1 MSVFGDFQRV
11 WVQRFPDSALPAAW
25 EEDVRANLAKHKQK
39 VAILREE
46 LEKEEFYVEYLETLL
61 SDVAKQKEASQSNR
75 TAPPSGADVKD
86 PDDKTADSKQGSNT
100 NSLSKKSEVSLSSNN
115 DDSTNET
122 VECEEVQLR
131 SKPVHIGER
140 SSVNQCIN
148 ELSSNL
154 AAEAARRRCNSEIV
168 QRSENNRDTN
178 VGLDQTSPK
187 QAENRPASQIGDFV
201 TVIEVNGLK
210 LAEKASKQSEES
222 PQSSE
227 SSPVDP
233 VAATKKK
240 VPPKPPPK
248 VFSKRGV
255 SLPESGLAEDSPPS
269 SLGRRIR
276 NAESRES
283 ITSRASTPSISER
296 VKSYESINSLSS
308 ERKRSGGAATPRSI
322 DEEVTFTTPDPL
334 EANEEDKSAPISL
347 ESIPAAVPNS
357 EDEPYYDQVPADVND
372 GEYVYIQAGGTG
384 SSADEGSSLASTL
397 PLSLSGPSAP
407 PAPSAPRNLDSPP
420 CGTAPNY
427 VNIHYFIQQAGEGTE
442 PSESGNDL
450 ADSSDTPL
458 LLRTISSDTEASS
471 TPPALRRLQ
480 NQESSTSNNAE
491 AERLTMHRCIITSI
505 IESES
510 VYVECL
516 YVMEKYMNAIKAT
529 LSTSQPVITEEEFN
543 TIFYKISELHEL
555 HKNFLEGLKAAVAS
569 WEEPLSVGI
578 HFKKM
583 AENINVYGAFLH
595 NYGRATDAVRR
606 RCASSPTFANLTR
619 QISCHGQPM
628 SLDDLLHKPVARVQK
643 NALVLH
649 DLIKYTPASHPDH
662 AMLTEALNMTQHFLD
677 EFNIIQTKSMFP
689 NADRAQRRLV
699 KNSFI
704 VELSDGHRKLRHLF
718 LFNDVIACAKYKAS
732 GRDKFTFE
740 LKWFI
745 PLPDIV
751 VVEEESAGA
760 NAADTRETS
769 PANIVALK
777 SQASTVRDQILAEE
791 RAANDDKKIR
801 LGGRGGAEKQRKK
814 LAELEGQLVLASPNL
829 VLRVGAKAPGSCTL
843 QRQHIFFLSSEYE
856 RTQWIDSIHAL
867 QASSAP
873 PAGAN
878 SISMLELQA
887 WVTAC
892 RSYLQTDM
900 GSYLLRSGR
909 DDSLLLGDLQLHIGG
924 MTAPLDT
931 AADYYIVVEVDSY
944 GHYFRKAKSKLVC
957 RSAQPRWNESFTLDL
972 EGSQNLRLL
981 LYEDAARP
989 VLRGKCTIK
998 LSRDWVSESGS
1009 GGVGR
1014 TVLLGGGSL
1023 PLRLRLLPPER
1034 SSRRVP
1040 TNKPGALFGAKI
1052 THVAKREKRN
1062 IPFIISACV
1071 REVERRGIHEV
1082 GIYRVSGSASDLN
1095 RLKKSFETNA
1105 YEAEQLLKEVDIHSV
1120 TGVLKLYL
1128 RELPEAL
1135 FTDALYPEFTRAW
1148 GATQGVGTSIDS
1160 APAQTR
1166 RHALLKCYAQLP
1178 DLNKD
1183 CIDFLLNH
1191 LIKVNQ
1197 LEAENKMSLHN
1208 LATVFGPTLL
1218 RPAGAGGAGGPGGGR
1233 VRPDQLAA
1241 GTVDA
1246 MAQAGILYCLL
1257 QQRQLAA
1264 HLSSHTHHRAQ
1275 ALLD

>member
-11 WVQRFPDSALPAAW
+11 WVQRFPESTLPAAW

-46 LEKEEFYVEYLETLL
+46 LEKEEFYVSYLETLL
-61 SDVAKQKEASQSNR
+61 SDVEKHKAASHGNR
-75 TAPPSGADVKD
+75 AAPSGTDVSE
-86 PDDKTADSKQGSNT
+86 PDDKSLDNKQESNT
-100 NSLSKKSEVSLSSNN
+100 NSLSKKSETSLASSI
-115 DDSTNET
+115 DSTTET
-122 VECEEVQLR
+122 VESDEIVLR
-131 SKPVHIGER
+131 NKPLGER
-140 SSVNQCIN
+140 NSVNQCIN

-154 AAEAARRRCNSEIV
+154 VAEAARRRCHSEIV
-168 QRSENNRDTN
+168 QNTDSEHSS
-178 VGLDQTSPK
+178 VEQTSPIK
-187 QAENRPASQIGDFV
+187 AKNRPTSQTADFV

-210 LAEKASKQSEES
+210 LAENASKKSDES

-233 VAATKKK
+233 TAAAKKK

-248 VFSKRGV
+248 VFNKRGS
-255 SLPESGLAEDSPPS
+255 SLPESGLSEDSPPS
-269 SLGRRIR
+269 SLGRRMR
-276 NAESRES
+276 KTESRES
-283 ITSRASTPSISER
+283 IASRASTPSISEK
-296 VKSYESINSLSS
+296 VKSYESLNSLSS

-322 DEEVTFTTPDPL
+322 DEEVSSTTPDLL
-334 EANEEDKSAPISL
+334 EGDDKSAPISL
-347 ESIPAAVPNS
+347 ESIPAAMPVA
-357 EDEPYYDQVPADVND
+357 EDEPYYDQVPADIND

-384 SSADEGSSLASTL
+384 SSTEDGSSGTSTL
-397 PLSLSGPSAP
+397 ALSAASAP
-407 PAPSAPRNLDSPP
+407 PAPSAPRSDSPP
-420 CGTAPNY
+420 GAAAPNY
-427 VNIHYFIQQAGEGTE
+427 VNIHYFIQQGEDGDLSEREGTE
-442 PSESGNDL
+442 LG
-450 ADSSDTPL
+450 DSSNIPL
-458 LLRTISSDTEASS
+458 LLRTTSSETDTTA
-471 TPPALRRLQ
+471 TPPVLRKLHHQ
-480 NQESSTSNNAE
+480 DTNNAE
-491 AERLTMHRCIITSI
+491 AERLTMHRCIVKSI
-505 IESES
+505 IESET

-606 RCASSPTFANLTR
+606 RCGSSSTFAELTGA
-619 QISCHGQPM
+619 ISCRGQPC

-662 AMLTEALNMTQHFLD
+662 AMLTDALTMTQHFLD

-718 LFNDVIACAKYKAS
+718 LFNDAIACAKYKAS

-740 LKWFI
+740 LKWYI

-751 VVEEESAGA
+751 VVEEETAGSGTG
-760 NAADTRETS
+760 DTRETS

-791 RAANDDKKIR
+791 RAAQDDKKIR
-801 LGGRGGAEKQRKK
+801 IGGRGGGEKLRKK
-814 LAELEGQLVLASPNL
+814 LCELEEQLVLASPNL
-829 VLRVGAKAPGSCTL
+829 VFRVGARPPAAAAL
-843 QRQHIFFLSSEYE
+843 QRHHVFFLSSEFE

-873 PAGAN
+873 PAGA
-878 SISMLELQA
+878 STVSMLELQA

-892 RSYLQTDM
+892 RSFLQTDM

-909 DDSLLLGDLQLHIGG
+909 DESLLLGDLQLHIGG
-924 MTAPLDT
+924 MTAPLD
-931 AADYYIVVEVDSY
+931 AVADYYIVVEVDSY

-957 RSAQPRWNESFTLDL
+957 RSSQPRWNESFTLDL

-989 VLRGKCTIK
+989 VLRGKCTLK
-998 LSRDWVSESGS
+998 LSREFVSEGS
-1009 GGVGR
+1009 GGGGGGVPR
-1014 TVLLGGGSL
+1014 AVSVGGGSL
-1023 PLRLRLLPPER
+1023 PLRLRLLPSER
-1034 SSRRVP
+1034 SARRVP
-1040 TNKPGALFGAKI
+1040 TAKPGALFGAKI
-1052 THVAKREKRN
+1052 VHVAKREKRS

-1071 REVERRGIHEV
+1071 REVERRGILEV

-1135 FTDALYPEFTRAW
+1135 FTDALYPELVRTW
-1148 GATQGVGTSIDS
+1148 GATQGVGTSVDS
-1160 APAQTR
+1160 GPAHTR

-1178 DLNKD
+1178 DLNKN

-1191 LIKVNQ
+1191 FVKVNQ
-1197 LEAENKMSLHN
+1197 NERDNKMSLHN

-1218 RPAGAGGAGGPGGGR
+1218 RPAGTSAAGKLR
-1233 VRPDQLAA
+1233 TDLLAA

-1264 HLSSHTHHRAQ
+1264 QLSSHQRGPM
-1275 ALLD
+1275 LLE

>member
-11 WVQRFPDSALPAAW
+11 WVQRFPESALPAAW

-61 SDVAKQKEASQSNR
+61 SDVEKHKAVAQGNR
-75 TAPPSGADVKD
+75 TAPPSGGDVND
-86 PDDKTADSKQGSNT
+86 LDDKASDSKQESNSD
-100 NSLSKKSEVSLSSNN
+100 SLKKSEVSLNSNKSE
-115 DDSTNET
+115 DSTPET
-122 VECEEVQLR
+122 AECEPVQLR
-131 SKPVHIGER
+131 NKPVRVTER

-148 ELSSNL
+148 ELSNL

-168 QRSENNRDTN
+168 QRTDINQDTN
-178 VGLDQTSPK
+178 AVEQTSPN
-187 QAENRPASQIGDFV
+187 QAKNRPTSQTGDFV

-210 LAEKASKQSEES
+210 LAASKKSEES
-222 PQSSE
+222 QQSSE
-227 SSPVDP
+227 GSPVDP
-233 VAATKKK
+233 VAIAKKK

-248 VFSKRGV
+248 VFSKRGA
-255 SLPESGLAEDSPPS
+255 SLPETGLAEDSPPS

-283 ITSRASTPSISER
+283 IASRASTPSISER

-322 DEEVTFTTPDPL
+322 DEEATSTTPDL
-334 EANEEDKSAPISL
+334 GEGTDADKSAPLSL
-347 ESIPAAVPNS
+347 ESIPAAVPGS
-357 EDEPYYDQVPADVND
+357 EDEPYYDQVPVDIND

-384 SSADEGSSLASTL
+384 SSTEDGSSGASTL
-397 PLSLSGPSAP
+397 PLGASAPSGPTAPAP
-407 PAPSAPRNLDSPP
+407 PTAPRAPDSPP
-420 CGTAPNY
+420 CATAPNY
-427 VNIHYFIQQAGEGTE
+427 VNIHYFIQKGGDGTE
-442 PSESGNDL
+442 GNETVSDL

-458 LLRTISSDTEASS
+458 LLRTISSDTEASA
-471 TPPALRRLQ
+471 TPPALRKLHT
-480 NQESSTSNNAE
+480 QESSSNNAE

-505 IESES
+505 IESET

-583 AENINVYGAFLH
+583 AENINIYGAFLH

-606 RCASSPTFANLTR
+606 RCSSSQSFAHLTR

-718 LFNDVIACAKYKAS
+718 LFNDVIACAKYKVTTAS

-751 VVEEESAGA
+751 VVEDESVGA
-760 NAADTRETS
+760 NANDARETS

-791 RAANDDKKIR
+791 RAAADDKKIR
-801 LGGRGGAEKQRKK
+801 IGGRGAAERQRKK
-814 LAELEGQLVLASPNL
+814 LAELEAALVLASPNL
-829 VLRVGAKAPGSCTL
+829 TFRVGARAPGSASAL

-873 PAGAN
+873 PAGSSA
-878 SISMLELQA
+878 ISMLELQA

-909 DDSLLLGDLQLHIGG
+909 DDSLLLGDLQLHVGG

-998 LSRDWVSESGS
+998 LSREWVAESAG

-1014 TVLLGGGSL
+1014 TVCVGGGSL
-1023 PLRLRLLPPER
+1023 TLRLRLLPPER
-1034 SSRRVP
+1034 SARRVP
-1040 TNKPGALFGAKI
+1040 AAKPGALFGNKI

-1135 FTDALYPEFTRAW
+1135 FTDALYPELLKAW
-1148 GATQGVGTSIDS
+1148 GATQGAGTSVDS
-1160 APAQTR
+1160 GPAHTR

-1178 DLNKD
+1178 DLNKN

-1191 LIKVNQ
+1191 FVKVNQ
-1197 LEAENKMSLHN
+1197 HEGENKMSLHN

-1218 RPAGAGGAGGPGGGR
+1218 RPGSAGAGSKQR
-1233 VRPDQLAA
+1233 TDLLAA

-1264 HLSSHTHHRAQ
+1264 QLSSHHRAPHS
-1275 ALLD
+1275 LLD

>member
-11 WVQRFPDSALPAAW
+11 WVQRFPESALPAAW

-61 SDVAKQKEASQSNR
+61 SDVEKHKATAEGYKG
-75 TAPPSGADVKD
+75 APPSGVDVID
-86 PDDKTADSKQGSNT
+86 PDDKTSDSKQGSNT
-100 NSLSKKSEVSLSSNN
+100 NSLSKKSEVSIDSSNKS
-115 DDSTNET
+115 DDSTTET
-122 VECEEVQLR
+122 AECEDVQLR
-131 SKPVHIGER
+131 HKPVHLGER

-154 AAEAARRRCNSEIV
+154 AAEAARRRCNSEVV
-168 QRSENNRDTN
+168 QRSESNRETN
-178 VGLDQTSPK
+178 EKSSPTQTK
-187 QAENRPASQIGDFV
+187 NRPTSQAGDFV

-210 LAEKASKQSEES
+210 LAENAAKKAEEL
-222 PQSSE
+222 PQSTE
-227 SSPVDP
+227 SSPVDLTAA
-233 VAATKKK
+233 VAKKK

-248 VFSKRGV
+248 VFSKRGA
-255 SLPESGLAEDSPPS
+255 SLPESGLVDDSPPS
-269 SLGRRIR
+269 SLSRRIR

-283 ITSRASTPSISER
+283 IASRASTPSISER

-308 ERKRSGGAATPRSI
+308 ERKRSGGAVTPRSI
-322 DEEVTFTTPDPL
+322 DEEVTSTTPDP
-334 EANEEDKSAPISL
+334 EVEVDKSAPVSL
-347 ESIPAAVPNS
+347 ESIPAAVPVA
-357 EDEPYYDQVPADVND
+357 EDEPYYDQVPVDIND
-372 GEYVYIQAGGTG
+372 GEYVYIQAGGTA
-384 SSADEGSSLASTL
+384 SSTDESSGAGTL
-397 PLSLSGPSAP
+397 PL
-407 PAPSAPRNLDSPP
+407 APSAPRAPDSPP
-420 CGTAPNY
+420 CAVAPNY
-427 VNIHYFIQQAGEGTE
+427 VNIHYFIQQAGEGAE
-442 PSESGNDL
+442 PSEAGSEL

-458 LLRTISSDTEASS
+458 LLRAISSDTEASA
-471 TPPALRRLQ
+471 TPPALRKLHH
-480 NQESSTSNNAE
+480 QESNNGNNAE
-491 AERLTMHRCIITSI
+491 AERLTMHRCIVTSI
-505 IESES
+505 IESET

-555 HKNFLEGLKAAVAS
+555 HKNFLEGLKSAVAS
-569 WEEPLSVGI
+569 WEEPLSVGS

-583 AENINVYGAFLH
+583 AENINIYGAFLH

-606 RCASSPTFANLTR
+606 RCSTSQRFADLTR
-619 QISCHGQPM
+619 QIACRGQPM

-662 AMLTEALNMTQHFLD
+662 AMLTDALNMTQHFLD

-704 VELSDGHRKLRHLF
+704 VELADGHRKLRHLF

-751 VVEEESAGA
+751 VVEEESAVGNA
-760 NAADTRETS
+760 NDTRETS

-777 SQASTVRDQILAEE
+777 SQASTVRDLILAEE
-791 RAANDDKKIR
+791 RASHDDKKIR
-801 LGGRGGAEKQRKK
+801 IGGRGGAEKNRKK

-829 VLRVGAKAPGSCTL
+829 VFRVGARAPGSSAL
-843 QRQHIFFLSSEYE
+843 QRQHVFFLSSEYE

-873 PAGAN
+873 PAGA
-878 SISMLELQA
+878 SAVSMLELQA

-909 DDSLLLGDLQLHIGG
+909 DDSLLLGDLHLHIGG

-931 AADYYIVVEVDSY
+931 AADYYVVVEVDSY

-989 VLRGKCTIK
+989 VLRGKCTLK
-998 LSRDWVSESGS
+998 LSREWVAESAS
-1009 GGVGR
+1009 GGVSR
-1014 TVLLGGGSL
+1014 TVSLGGGSL

-1034 SSRRVP
+1034 SARRVP
-1040 TNKPGALFGAKI
+1040 SAKPGALFGAKI

-1082 GIYRVSGSASDLN
+1082 GVYRVSGSASDLN

-1135 FTDALYPEFTRAW
+1135 FTDALYPELLRAW
-1148 GATQGVGTSIDS
+1148 GATQGAGASVDS
-1160 APAQTR
+1160 GPAHTR
-1166 RHALLKCYAQLP
+1166 RHALMKCYAQLP
-1178 DLNKD
+1178 DLNKN

-1191 LIKVNQ
+1191 FVKVNQ
-1197 LEAENKMSLHN
+1197 HEGENKMSLHN

-1218 RPAGAGGAGGPGGGR
+1218 RPSNAGAGSKQR
-1233 VRPDQLAA
+1233 TDLLAA

-1264 HLSSHTHHRAQ
+1264 QLSSHHRGPP
-1275 ALLD
+1275 LMD

>member
-11 WVQRFPDSALPAAW
+11 WVQRFPESALPAAW
-25 EEDVRANLAKHKQK
+25 EEDVRANLSKHKQK

-61 SDVAKQKEASQSNR
+61 SDVEKHKAAAESNR
-75 TAPPSGADVKD
+75 TAPPSGGDVND
-86 PDDKTADSKQGSNT
+86 LDDKRSDSKQGSNYD
-100 NSLSKKSEVSLSSNN
+100 SLPKDIEANVVSNES
-115 DDSTNET
+115 DESTPVET
-122 VECEEVQLR
+122 AECQVQLR
-131 SKPVHIGER
+131 KKPVRITER

-154 AAEAARRRCNSEIV
+154 ASEAARRRCNSEIF
-168 QRSENNRDTN
+168 QRNDIKQENN
-178 VGLDQTSPK
+178 VGVDSSPN
-187 QAENRPASQIGDFV
+187 QAKNRPTSQIGDFV

-210 LAEKASKQSEES
+210 LAESASKKTEES
-222 PQSSE
+222 QQSSE
-227 SSPVDP
+227 GSPVDP
-233 VAATKKK
+233 VAIAKKK

-248 VFSKRGV
+248 VFSKRGA
-255 SLPESGLAEDSPPS
+255 SLPETGLAEDSPPS

-283 ITSRASTPSISER
+283 IASRASTPSISER

-322 DEEVTFTTPDPL
+322 DEEAISTTPDL
-334 EANEEDKSAPISL
+334 GEGTDADKSAPISL
-347 ESIPAAVPNS
+347 ESIPAVLPGS
-357 EDEPYYDQVPADVND
+357 EEEPYYDQVPVDIND

-384 SSADEGSSLASTL
+384 SSTEDASSGTSTL
-397 PLSLSGPSAP
+397 PLAAATLSAVAP
-407 PAPSAPRNLDSPP
+407 TAPRAPDSPP
-420 CGTAPNY
+420 CAPTAPNY
-427 VNIHYFIQQAGEGTE
+427 VNIHYFIQEGGGDAETSDTV
-442 PSESGNDL
+442 SEL

-458 LLRTISSDTEASS
+458 FLRTISSDTEASA
-471 TPPALRRLQ
+471 TPPALRKLQ
-480 NQESSTSNNAE
+480 TQESSSNNAE
-491 AERLTMHRCIITSI
+491 AERLTMHHCIIKSI
-505 IESES
+505 IESET

-555 HKNFLEGLKAAVAS
+555 HKNFLDGLNTAVAS

-583 AENINVYGAFLH
+583 AENINIYGAFLH

-606 RCASSPTFANLTR
+606 RCSSSQSFAHLTK

-751 VVEEESAGA
+751 VVEDEAISVS
-760 NAADTRETS
+760 AADTRETS

-791 RAANDDKKIR
+791 RASTDDKKIR
-801 LGGRGGAEKQRKK
+801 LGGRGGGEKQRKK
-814 LAELEGQLVLASPNL
+814 LAELEAQLVLASPNL
-829 VLRVGAKAPGSCTL
+829 VFRVGARAPGSSSL

-856 RTQWIDSIHAL
+856 RTQWVDSIHAL

-873 PAGAN
+873 PAGSNA
-878 SISMLELQA
+878 ISMLELQA

-998 LSRDWVSESGS
+998 LSREWVSEVA
-1009 GGVGR
+1009 GGGGASR
-1014 TVLLGGGSL
+1014 TVLVGGGSL
-1023 PLRLRLLPPER
+1023 TLRLRLLPPER
-1034 SSRRVP
+1034 SARRVP
-1040 TNKPGALFGAKI
+1040 SAKPGALFGAKI

-1082 GIYRVSGSASDLN
+1082 GVYRVSGSASDLN

-1135 FTDALYPEFTRAW
+1135 FTDALYPELLKAW
-1148 GATQGVGTSIDS
+1148 GSTQGAGTSVDS
-1160 APAQTR
+1160 GPAQTR
-1166 RHALLKCYAQLP
+1166 RVALLKCYAQLP
-1178 DLNKD
+1178 DLNKN

-1191 LIKVNQ
+1191 FVKVNQ
-1197 LEAENKMSLHN
+1197 HEADNKMSLHN

-1218 RPAGAGGAGGPGGGR
+1218 RPSSAGAGSKQR
-1233 VRPDQLAA
+1233 TDLLAA
-1241 GTVDA
+1241 STVDA
-1246 MAQAGILYCLL
+1246 MAQAGILYSLL

-1264 HLSSHTHHRAQ
+1264 QLSSHHRV
-1275 ALLD
+1275 LD

>member
-11 WVQRFPDSALPAAW
+11 WVQRFPESALPAAW

-61 SDVAKQKEASQSNR
+61 SDVEKHKASQGKS
-75 TAPPSGADVKD
+75 APPTDDIV
-86 PDDKTADSKQGSNT
+86 DDKTSDIKQET
-100 NSLSKKSEVSLSSNN
+100 NSDSLSKRSLSSLKS
-115 DDSTNET
+115 DDSPQNGESNE
-122 VECEEVQLR
+122 VHLR
-131 SKPVHIGER
+131 SKAVNLAER

-154 AAEAARRRCNSEIV
+154 AAEARRRCNSEVV
-168 QRSENNRDTN
+168 QRSDI
-178 VGLDQTSPK
+178 LDEIETPEASPK
-187 QAENRPASQIGDFV
+187 NRPVSQAGDFV

-210 LAEKASKQSEES
+210 LAENASKKSEDS

-227 SSPVDP
+227 SSAAEPALP
-233 VAATKKK
+233 VAKKK

-248 VFSKRGV
+248 VFSKRGA
-255 SLPESGLAEDSPPS
+255 SLPESGAAEDSPPS
-269 SLGRRIR
+269 SLGRRLR
-276 NAESRES
+276 SADSRES
-283 ITSRASTPSISER
+283 IASRGSTPSISER

-322 DEEVTFTTPDPL
+322 DEVTPSTPDLP
-334 EANEEDKSAPISL
+334 AEDSTPMSL
-347 ESIPAAVPNS
+347 ESLPGRD
-357 EDEPYYDQVPADVND
+357 DEPYYDQVPVDIND
-372 GEYVYIQAGGTG
+372 GEYVYIQAGGAG
-384 SSADEGSSLASTL
+384 STAGAGAGAGSEEGSSGASTL
-397 PLSLSGPSAP
+397 ALSASAP
-407 PAPSAPRNLDSPP
+407 PACLAPTAPDSPP
-420 CGTAPNY
+420 AAAPNY
-427 VNIHYFIQQAGEGTE
+427 VNIHYFIQEGVEGGEASEAG
-442 PSESGNDL
+442 SEL
-450 ADSSDTPL
+450 ADSSDRPL
-458 LLRTISSDTEASS
+458 LLRTISSDTEAN
-471 TPPALRRLQ
+471 TPPAIRKLHT
-480 NQESSTSNNAE
+480 QESNSSNAE
-491 AERLTMHRCIITSI
+491 AERLTMHRCIVTSI
-505 IESES
+505 IESET

-529 LSTSQPVITEEEFN
+529 LSTSQPVISEEEFG

-555 HKNFLEGLKAAVAS
+555 HKSFLEGLKKAVAS

-606 RCASSPTFANLTR
+606 RCSSSPRFADLTR
-619 QISCHGQPM
+619 QIACRGQPV

-662 AMLTEALNMTQHFLD
+662 AMLTDALNMTQHFLD

-740 LKWFI
+740 LKWYI
-745 PLPDIV
+745 PLSDIV
-751 VVEEESAGA
+751 VVEEEAGG
-760 NAADTRETS
+760 AAERETS

-777 SQASTVRDQILAEE
+777 SQACTVRDQILAEE
-791 RAANDDKKIR
+791 RAAHDDKKIR
-801 LGGRGGAEKQRKK
+801 LGSRNIAEKQRKK

-829 VLRVGAKAPGSCTL
+829 VFRVGAKPPGAAAL
-843 QRQHIFFLSSEYE
+843 QRQHVFFLSSEYE

-873 PAGAN
+873 PAGTGAV
-878 SISMLELQA
+878 SMLELQT

-909 DDSLLLGDLQLHIGG
+909 DDSLLLGDLQLHVGG
-924 MTAPLDT
+924 MTAPLD
-931 AADYYIVVEVDSY
+931 APADYYIVIEVDSY

-957 RSAQPRWNESFTLDL
+957 RSAQPRWNESFTIDL

-989 VLRGKCTIK
+989 VLRGKCTLK
-998 LSRDWVSESGS
+998 LSREWVSVAAS
-1009 GGVGR
+1009 R
-1014 TVLLGGGSL
+1014 TVCLGGGSL
-1023 PLRLRLLPPER
+1023 PLRLRVLPPER
-1034 SSRRVP
+1034 SASHVP
-1040 TNKPGALFGAKI
+1040 SAKSGALFGAKI
-1052 THVAKREKRN
+1052 THVAKREKRS

-1071 REVERRGIHEV
+1071 REVERRGILEV

-1135 FTDALYPEFTRAW
+1135 FTDALYPELVRAW
-1148 GATQGVGTSIDS
+1148 GSTQGGGTSVDS
-1160 APAQTR
+1160 APAHTR

-1178 DLNKD
+1178 DLNKN

-1191 LIKVNQ
+1191 FVKVNQ
-1197 LEAENKMSLHN
+1197 HESENKMSLHN

-1218 RPAGAGGAGGPGGGR
+1218 RPGANKLRA
-1233 VRPDQLAA
+1233 DDIAD
-1241 GTVDA
+1241 GTVNA
-1246 MAQAGILYCLL
+1246 MAQAGILYALL

-1264 HLSSHTHHRAQ
+1264 HLSAH
-1275 ALLD
+1275 ALHPLD

>member
-11 WVQRFPDSALPAAW
+11 WVQRFPDSTLPAAW

-46 LEKEEFYVEYLETLL
+46 LEKEEFYVSYLETLL
-61 SDVAKQKEASQSNR
+61 SDVEKHKAAQGNRAVPSSGSDATESDNKTSDNKQE
-75 TAPPSGADVKD
+75 
-86 PDDKTADSKQGSNT
+86 SNT
-100 NSLSKKSEVSLSSNN
+100 DSLSKKSEASLTSSV
-115 DDSTNET
+115 DSTTET
-122 VECEEVQLR
+122 AEFEEVQLR
-131 SKPVHIGER
+131 SKPVHLGER

-148 ELSSNL
+148 EISSNL
-154 AAEAARRRCNSEIV
+154 AAEARRRCHSEVV
-168 QRSENNRDTN
+168 QRTDNIQDSKA
-178 VGLDQTSPK
+178 VDQTCPT
-187 QAENRPASQIGDFV
+187 QAKNRPTSQTGDFV

-210 LAEKASKQSEES
+210 LAENASKKADDS

-233 VAATKKK
+233 TAATKKK

-248 VFSKRGV
+248 VFSKRGA

-269 SLGRRIR
+269 SLGRRMR

-283 ITSRASTPSISER
+283 IASRASTPSISER

-322 DEEVTFTTPDPL
+322 DEEVTSTTPDLP
-334 EANEEDKSAPISL
+334 EGSEDKSAPISL
-347 ESIPAAVPNS
+347 ESIPAVVPT
-357 EDEPYYDQVPADVND
+357 EDEPYYDQVPADMND

-384 SSADEGSSLASTL
+384 SSTDDGSSGTSTL
-397 PLSLSGPSAP
+397 ALSAAASAP
-407 PAPSAPRNLDSPP
+407 PDPSAPRAPDSPP
-420 CGTAPNY
+420 TATAPNY
-427 VNIHYFIQQAGEGTE
+427 VNIHYFIQQAGEGME
-442 PSESGNDL
+442 PSEVGSEL
-450 ADSSDTPL
+450 VDSTDTPL
-458 LLRTISSDTEASS
+458 LLRAISSDTEASA
-471 TPPALRRLQ
+471 TPPVLRKLQ
-480 NQESSTSNNAE
+480 TQESTNSNAE
-491 AERLTMHRCIITSI
+491 AERLTMHRCIVKSI
-505 IESES
+505 IESET

-583 AENINVYGAFLH
+583 AENINIYGAFLH

-606 RCASSPTFANLTR
+606 RCSSSQYFAELTR
-619 QISCHGQPM
+619 EIACRGQPV

-662 AMLTEALNMTQHFLD
+662 TMLTDALNMTQHFLD

-751 VVEEESAGA
+751 VVEEEAGA
-760 NAADTRETS
+760 EAREAS
-769 PANIVALK
+769 PANIVSLK
-777 SQASTVRDQILAEE
+777 SQASTARDAILA
-791 RAANDDKKIR
+791 DDDRKIR
-801 LGGRGGAEKQRKK
+801 LGSRGAAEKQRKK

-829 VLRVGAKAPGSCTL
+829 VFRVGAKGPGGGL
-843 QRQHIFFLSSEYE
+843 QRQHVFFLSSEFE

-873 PAGAN
+873 PMGA
-878 SISMLELQA
+878 SSVSMLELQA

-892 RSYLQTDM
+892 RSFLQTDM

-909 DDSLLLGDLQLHIGG
+909 DDSLLLGDLQLHVGG
-924 MTAPLDT
+924 MTSPLDT
-931 AADYYIVVEVDSY
+931 QADYYIVVEIDSY

-957 RSAQPRWNESFTLDL
+957 RSAQPRWNENFTLDL

-989 VLRGKCTIK
+989 VLRGKCTLK
-998 LSRDWVSESGS
+998 LSREWANEA

-1014 TVLLGGGSL
+1014 TVSLGGGSL
-1023 PLRLRLLPPER
+1023 PLRLRVLPPER
-1034 SSRRVP
+1034 EARRVP
-1040 TNKPGALFGAKI
+1040 AAKAGALFGAKI
-1052 THVAKREKRN
+1052 THVAKREKRDV
-1062 IPFIISACV
+1062 PFIISACV
-1071 REVERRGIHEV
+1071 REVERRGITEV
-1082 GIYRVSGSASDLN
+1082 GIYRISGSASDLN
-1095 RLKKSFETNA
+1095 RLKKSFETNS

-1135 FTDALYPEFTRAW
+1135 FTDALYPELLRAW
-1148 GATQGVGTSIDS
+1148 GATQGAGTSIDS
-1160 APAQTR
+1160 GPAHTR
-1166 RHALLKCYAQLP
+1166 RHALLKCCALLP
-1178 DLNKD
+1178 DLNKN

-1191 LIKVNQ
+1191 FVKVNQ
-1197 LEAENKMSLHN
+1197 HERENKMSLHN

-1218 RPAGAGGAGGPGGGR
+1218 RPASAAAAKQR
-1233 VRPDQLAA
+1233 TDLLAA

-1257 QQRQLAA
+1257 QHRQLAA
-1264 HLSSHTHHRAQ
+1264 QLSSHQRGPSMM
-1275 ALLD
+1275 D

>member
-11 WVQRFPDSALPAAW
+11 WVQRFPESALPAAW

-61 SDVAKQKEASQSNR
+61 SDVEKHKTASLGKGV
-75 TAPPSGADVKD
+75 PPSGVDVSEADD
-86 PDDKTADSKQGSNT
+86 NAADIKQVSNT
-100 NSLSKKSEVSLSSNN
+100 DSLSKKSITSLTSSKS
-115 DDSTNET
+115 DESAPET
-122 VECEEVQLR
+122 TEAEPVQLR
-131 SKPVHIGER
+131 SKPNKPLHAER

-154 AAEAARRRCNSEIV
+154 VAEAARRRCNSEVV
-168 QRSENNRDTN
+168 QRTENNQDTN
-178 VGLDQTSPK
+178 ALEETSPSPAK
-187 QAENRPASQIGDFV
+187 NRPASQAGDFV

-210 LAEKASKQSEES
+210 AAENASKKVQES
-222 PQSSE
+222 PPSSE

-233 VAATKKK
+233 TAASKKK

-248 VFSKRGV
+248 TFGKRGA
-255 SLPESGLAEDSPPS
+255 SLPESDLPGDSPPS
-269 SLGRRIR
+269 SLGRRLR
-276 NAESRES
+276 GAESRES
-283 ITSRASTPSISER
+283 IGSRASTPSISER

-308 ERKRSGGAATPRSI
+308 ERKRSGGAATPLSI
-322 DEEVTFTTPDPL
+322 DEEASTPDTPG
-334 EANEEDKSAPISL
+334 ETGGEPASL
-347 ESIPAAVPNS
+347 ESIPAGP
-357 EDEPYYDQVPADVND
+357 EDEPYYDQVPQDIND

-384 SSADEGSSLASTL
+384 SSADDASSGASTL
-397 PLSLSGPSAP
+397 ALSAP
-407 PAPSAPRNLDSPP
+407 AASQAPTAPRAPDSPP
-420 CGTAPNY
+420 VATAPNY
-427 VNIHYFIQQAGEGTE
+427 VNIHYFIQQAGEGAEANEANTE
-442 PSESGNDL
+442 L

-458 LLRTISSDTEASS
+458 LLRTISSDTEASA
-471 TPPALRRLQ
+471 TPPALRKLQ
-480 NQESSTSNNAE
+480 HQESINSSNAE
-491 AERLTMHRCIITSI
+491 AERLTMHRCIVTSI
-505 IESES
+505 IESET

-569 WEEPLSVGI
+569 WEEPLSVGS

-606 RCASSPTFANLTR
+606 RCASSQRFADLTR
-619 QISCHGQPM
+619 QIACRGQPM

-662 AMLTEALNMTQHFLD
+662 AMLTDALNMTQHFLD

-745 PLPDIV
+745 QLPDIV
-751 VVEEESAGA
+751 VVEEEVG
-760 NAADTRETS
+760 AADARETS

-791 RAANDDKKIR
+791 RAAQDDKKIR
-801 LGGRGGAEKQRKK
+801 LGSRGTAEKQRKK

-829 VLRVGAKAPGSCTL
+829 VLRIGARAPGASAL
-843 QRQHIFFLSSEYE
+843 QRHHIFFLSSEYE

-873 PAGAN
+873 PGGSAAV
-878 SISMLELQA
+878 SMLELQA

-909 DDSLLLGDLQLHIGG
+909 DDSLLLGDLQLHITG
-924 MTAPLDT
+924 MTAPLDSS
-931 AADYYIVVEVDSY
+931 ADYYIVVEVDSY

-957 RSAQPRWNESFTLDL
+957 RTAQPRWNETFTLEL

-989 VLRGKCTIK
+989 VLRGKCTVK
-998 LSRDWVSESGS
+998 LSRSWAAEAA
-1009 GGVGR
+1009 GGGAAR
-1014 TVLLGGGSL
+1014 TVALGGGAL
-1023 PLRLRLLPPER
+1023 PLRLRLLPPEH
-1034 SSRRVP
+1034 SARRVP
-1040 TNKPGALFGAKI
+1040 AAKPGTLFGAKI
-1052 THVAKREKRN
+1052 TSVAKREKRN

-1071 REVERRGIHEV
+1071 REVERRGILEV
-1082 GIYRVSGSASDLN
+1082 GVYRVSGSASDLA
-1095 RLKKSFETNA
+1095 RLRKSFETNA

-1135 FTDALYPEFTRAW
+1135 FTDALYPDFLKAW
-1148 GATQGVGTSIDS
+1148 SATQGVGTSVDS
-1160 APAQTR
+1160 GPAHTR
-1166 RHALLKCYAQLP
+1166 RHALMKCFAQLP
-1178 DLNKD
+1178 DLNKN

-1191 LIKVNQ
+1191 FVKVNQ
-1197 LEAENKMSLHN
+1197 HEADNKMSLHN

-1218 RPAGAGGAGGPGGGR
+1218 RPGGAAAGAKLRA
-1233 VRPDQLAA
+1233 DQLAA

-1264 HLSSHTHHRAQ
+1264 QLSSHHRAN
-1275 ALLD
+1275 

>member
-11 WVQRFPDSALPAAW
+11 WVQRFPESTLPAAW
-25 EEDVRANLAKHKQK
+25 EDDVRANLAKHKQK

-61 SDVAKQKEASQSNR
+61 SDVEKHKASQGSR
-75 TAPPSGADVKD
+75 TAPPSGIDTN
-86 PDDKTADSKQGSNT
+86 DDKTSDSKQDSNT
-100 NSLSKKSEVSLSSNN
+100 DSLSKKSETSLKS
-115 DDSTNET
+115 DDSAEAPD
-122 VECEEVQLR
+122 CEEVHLR
-131 SKPVHIGER
+131 NKPVNFAER

-154 AAEAARRRCNSEIV
+154 AAEARKRCNSEIV
-168 QRSENNRDTN
+168 KRTDNDISDVESTN
-178 VGLDQTSPK
+178 KT
-187 QAENRPASQIGDFV
+187 QAKNRPASQAGDFV

-210 LAEKASKQSEES
+210 AVENAAKKLDES
-222 PQSSE
+222 PPSSE
-227 SSPVDP
+227 SSSTDP
-233 VAATKKK
+233 ASATKKK

-248 VFSKRGV
+248 VFNKRGA

-269 SLGRRIR
+269 SLGRRLR
-276 NAESRES
+276 NADSRES
-283 ITSRASTPSISER
+283 IASRASTPSISER

-308 ERKRSGGAATPRSI
+308 ERKRSGGAATPLSI
-322 DEEVTFTTPDPL
+322 DEEATSCTPDPPD
-334 EANEEDKSAPISL
+334 ASDDKSAPISL
-347 ESIPAAVPNS
+347 ESIPAVVRSA
-357 EDEPYYDQVPADVND
+357 EDEPYYDQVPVDIND
-372 GEYVYIQAGGTG
+372 GEYVYIQAGRDRFRALSDWGVVPAG
-384 SSADEGSSLASTL
+384 AGSEDSSSAGTL
-397 PLSLSGPSAP
+397 PPAASAP
-407 PAPSAPRNLDSPP
+407 PAPDSPL
-420 CGTAPNY
+420 CATAPNY

-442 PSESGNDL
+442 PSETSSEL

-458 LLRTISSDTEASS
+458 LLRTISSDTEASA
-471 TPPALRRLQ
+471 TPPVLRKLQ
-480 NQESSTSNNAE
+480 HQESNISSNAE
-491 AERLTMHRCIITSI
+491 AERLTMHRCIVTSI
-505 IESES
+505 IESET

-529 LSTSQPVITEEEFN
+529 LSTSQPVITEEKFG
-543 TIFYKISELHEL
+543 TIFYKISELHDL
-555 HKNFLEGLKAAVAS
+555 HKSFLEGLKNAVAS

-606 RCASSPTFANLTR
+606 RCATSQRFADLTR
-619 QISCHGQPM
+619 QITCRGQPM

-751 VVEEESAGA
+751 VVEDEGAGG
-760 NAADTRETS
+760 AAEREAS

-777 SQASTVRDQILAEE
+777 SQACTVRDIILAEE
-791 RAANDDKKIR
+791 RATQDDKKIR
-801 LGGRGGAEKQRKK
+801 LGGRGAAEKQRKK
-814 LAELEGQLVLASPNL
+814 LSELEGQLVLASPNL
-829 VLRVGAKAPGSCTL
+829 VFRVGARAPGSTTL

-873 PAGAN
+873 PAGT
-878 SISMLELQA
+878 STVSMLELQG

-931 AADYYIVVEVDSY
+931 SADYYIVVEVDSY

-989 VLRGKCTIK
+989 VLRGKCTLK
-998 LSRDWVSESGS
+998 LSREWVGESVS
-1009 GGVGR
+1009 R
-1014 TVLLGGGSL
+1014 TVCVGGGSL
-1023 PLRLRLLPPER
+1023 PLRVRLLPPER
-1034 SSRRVP
+1034 SARHVP
-1040 TNKPGALFGAKI
+1040 SAKPGALFGAKI

-1071 REVERRGIHEV
+1071 REVERRGIGEV

-1105 YEAEQLLKEVDIHSV
+1105 YEAEQLLKEVDVHSV

-1135 FTDALYPEFTRAW
+1135 FTDALYPELLRAW
-1148 GATQGVGTSIDS
+1148 GSTQGAGASTDS
-1160 APAQTR
+1160 GPAHTR

-1178 DLNKD
+1178 DLNKN

-1191 LIKVNQ
+1191 FVKVNQ
-1197 LEAENKMSLHN
+1197 HEGENKMSLHN

-1218 RPAGAGGAGGPGGGR
+1218 RPSAAGGKLRA
-1233 VRPDQLAA
+1233 DQLAA

-1246 MAQAGILYCLL
+1246 MAQAGILYTLL
-1257 QQRQLAA
+1257 QQRHLAQ
-1264 HLSSHTHHRAQ
+1264 HLSAHRPHANPPP
-1275 ALLD
+1275 LLD

>member
-11 WVQRFPDSALPAAW
+11 WVQRFPESALPAAW

-61 SDVAKQKEASQSNR
+61 SDVEKHKTASLGKGV
-75 TAPPSGADVKD
+75 PPSGADVSEA
-86 PDDKTADSKQGSNT
+86 DDNAADIKQVFNT
-100 NSLSKKSEVSLSSNN
+100 DSLSKKSITSLTSSKS
-115 DDSTNET
+115 DESAPET
-122 VECEEVQLR
+122 AETEPVQLR
-131 SKPVHIGER
+131 SKPNKPLHAER

-154 AAEAARRRCNSEIV
+154 VAEAARRRCNSEVV
-168 QRSENNRDTN
+168 QRTENNQDTN
-178 VGLDQTSPK
+178 ALEETSPSPAK
-187 QAENRPASQIGDFV
+187 NRPASQAGDFV

-210 LAEKASKQSEES
+210 AAENASKKVQES
-222 PQSSE
+222 PPSSE
-227 SSPVDP
+227 ISPVDP
-233 VAATKKK
+233 TAAAKKK

-248 VFSKRGV
+248 TFGKRGA
-255 SLPESGLAEDSPPS
+255 SLPESDLPGDSPPS
-269 SLGRRIR
+269 SLGRRLR
-276 NAESRES
+276 GAESRES
-283 ITSRASTPSISER
+283 IGSRASTPSISER

-308 ERKRSGGAATPRSI
+308 ERKRSGGAATPLSI
-322 DEEVTFTTPDPL
+322 DEEASTPDTPG
-334 EANEEDKSAPISL
+334 ETGAEPASL
-347 ESIPAAVPNS
+347 ESIPAGP
-357 EDEPYYDQVPADVND
+357 EDEPYYDQVPQDIND

-384 SSADEGSSLASTL
+384 SSADDASSVASTL
-397 PLSLSGPSAP
+397 ALSAP
-407 PAPSAPRNLDSPP
+407 ASQAPTAPRAPDSPP
-420 CGTAPNY
+420 VATAPNY
-427 VNIHYFIQQAGEGTE
+427 VNIHYFIQQAGEGAEANEANTE
-442 PSESGNDL
+442 L
-450 ADSSDTPL
+450 VDSSDTPL
-458 LLRTISSDTEASS
+458 LLRTISSDTEASA
-471 TPPALRRLQ
+471 TPPALRKLQ
-480 NQESSTSNNAE
+480 HQESNNSSNAE
-491 AERLTMHRCIITSI
+491 AERLTMHRCIVTSI
-505 IESES
+505 IESET

-569 WEEPLSVGI
+569 WEEPLSVGS

-606 RCASSPTFANLTR
+606 RCASSQRFADLTR
-619 QISCHGQPM
+619 QIACRGQPM

-662 AMLTEALNMTQHFLD
+662 AMLTDALNMTQHFLD

-745 PLPDIV
+745 QLPDIV
-751 VVEEESAGA
+751 VVEEEIG
-760 NAADTRETS
+760 AADARETS

-791 RAANDDKKIR
+791 RAAQDDKKIR
-801 LGGRGGAEKQRKK
+801 LGSRGTAEKQRKK

-829 VLRVGAKAPGSCTL
+829 VLRVGARAPGASAL
-843 QRQHIFFLSSEYE
+843 QRHHIFFLSSEYE

-873 PAGAN
+873 PGGSAAV
-878 SISMLELQA
+878 SMLELQA

-909 DDSLLLGDLQLHIGG
+909 DDSLLLGDLQLHITG
-924 MTAPLDT
+924 MTAPLDSS
-931 AADYYIVVEVDSY
+931 ADYYIVVEVDSY

-957 RSAQPRWNESFTLDL
+957 RTAQPRWNETFTLEL

-989 VLRGKCTIK
+989 VLRGKCTVK
-998 LSRDWVSESGS
+998 LSRSWAAEAA
-1009 GGVGR
+1009 GGGAAR
-1014 TVLLGGGSL
+1014 TVALGGGAL
-1023 PLRLRLLPPER
+1023 PVRLRLLPPEHDA
-1034 SSRRVP
+1034 RRVP
-1040 TNKPGALFGAKI
+1040 TNKPGTLFGAKI
-1052 THVAKREKRN
+1052 TSVAKREKRN

-1071 REVERRGIHEV
+1071 REVERRGILEV
-1082 GIYRVSGSASDLN
+1082 GVYRVSGSASDLA
-1095 RLKKSFETNA
+1095 RLRKSFETNA

-1135 FTDALYPEFTRAW
+1135 FTDALYPDFLKAW
-1148 GATQGVGTSIDS
+1148 SATQGVGTSVDS
-1160 APAQTR
+1160 GPAHTR
-1166 RHALLKCYAQLP
+1166 RHALMKCFAQLP
-1178 DLNKD
+1178 DLNKN

-1191 LIKVNQ
+1191 FVKVNQ
-1197 LEAENKMSLHN
+1197 HEADNKMSLHN

-1218 RPAGAGGAGGPGGGR
+1218 RPGGAASGVKLR
-1233 VRPDQLAA
+1233 ADQLAA

-1264 HLSSHTHHRAQ
+1264 QLSSHAHHRAN
-1275 ALLD
+1275 

>member
-11 WVQRFPDSALPAAW
+11 WVQRFPESALPAAW

-61 SDVAKQKEASQSNR
+61 SDVEKHKAVAQGNR
-75 TAPPSGADVKD
+75 TAPPSGGDVND
-86 PDDKTADSKQGSNT
+86 LDDKASDSKQESNSD
-100 NSLSKKSEVSLSSNN
+100 SLKKSEVSLNSNKSE
-115 DDSTNET
+115 DSTPET
-122 VECEEVQLR
+122 AECEPVQLR
-131 SKPVHIGER
+131 NKPVRVTER

-148 ELSSNL
+148 ELSNL

-168 QRSENNRDTN
+168 QRTDINQDTN
-178 VGLDQTSPK
+178 
-187 QAENRPASQIGDFV
+187 A
-201 TVIEVNGLK
+201 
-210 LAEKASKQSEES
+210 ASKKSEES
-222 PQSSE
+222 QQSSE
-227 SSPVDP
+227 GSPVDP
-233 VAATKKK
+233 VAIAKKK

-248 VFSKRGV
+248 VFSKRGA
-255 SLPESGLAEDSPPS
+255 SLPETGLAEDSPPS

-283 ITSRASTPSISER
+283 IASRASTPSISER

-322 DEEVTFTTPDPL
+322 DEEATSTTPDL
-334 EANEEDKSAPISL
+334 GEGTDADKSAPISL
-347 ESIPAAVPNS
+347 ESIPAAVPGS
-357 EDEPYYDQVPADVND
+357 EDEPYYDQVPVDIND

-384 SSADEGSSLASTL
+384 SSTEDGSSGASTL
-397 PLSLSGPSAP
+397 PLGASAPSGPTAPAP
-407 PAPSAPRNLDSPP
+407 PTAPRAPDSPP
-420 CGTAPNY
+420 CATAPNY
-427 VNIHYFIQQAGEGTE
+427 VNIHYFIQKGGDGTE
-442 PSESGNDL
+442 GNETVSDL

-458 LLRTISSDTEASS
+458 LLRTISSDTEASA
-471 TPPALRRLQ
+471 TPPALRKLHT
-480 NQESSTSNNAE
+480 QESSSNNAE

-505 IESES
+505 IESET

-583 AENINVYGAFLH
+583 AENINIYGAFLH

-606 RCASSPTFANLTR
+606 RCSSSQSFAHLTR

-718 LFNDVIACAKYKAS
+718 LFNDVIACAKYKVTTAS

-751 VVEEESAGA
+751 VVEDESVGA
-760 NAADTRETS
+760 NANDARETS

-791 RAANDDKKIR
+791 RAAADDKKIR
-801 LGGRGGAEKQRKK
+801 IGGRGAAERQRKK
-814 LAELEGQLVLASPNL
+814 LAELEAALVLASPNL
-829 VLRVGAKAPGSCTL
+829 TFRVGARAPGSASAL

-873 PAGAN
+873 PAGSSA
-878 SISMLELQA
+878 ISMLELQA

-909 DDSLLLGDLQLHIGG
+909 DDSLLLGDLQLHVGG

-998 LSRDWVSESGS
+998 LSREWVAESAG

-1014 TVLLGGGSL
+1014 TVCVGGGSL
-1023 PLRLRLLPPER
+1023 TLRLRLLPPER
-1034 SSRRVP
+1034 SARRVP
-1040 TNKPGALFGAKI
+1040 AAKPGALFGNKI

-1135 FTDALYPEFTRAW
+1135 FTDALYPELLKAW
-1148 GATQGVGTSIDS
+1148 GATQGAGTSVDS
-1160 APAQTR
+1160 GPAHTR

-1178 DLNKD
+1178 DLNKN

-1191 LIKVNQ
+1191 FVKVNQ
-1197 LEAENKMSLHN
+1197 HEGENKMSLHN

-1218 RPAGAGGAGGPGGGR
+1218 RPGSAGAGSKQR
-1233 VRPDQLAA
+1233 TDLLAA

-1264 HLSSHTHHRAQ
+1264 QLSSHHRAPHS
-1275 ALLD
+1275 LLD

>member
-11 WVQRFPDSALPAAW
+11 WVQRFPESTLPAAW

-46 LEKEEFYVEYLETLL
+46 LEKEEFYVSYLETLL
-61 SDVAKQKEASQSNR
+61 SDVEKHKAASQGNR
-75 TAPPSGADVKD
+75 AAPSEADVSE
-86 PDDKTADSKQGSNT
+86 PDDKTADNKQGSNT
-100 NSLSKKSEVSLSSNN
+100 NSLSKKSEISLASSI
-115 DDSTNET
+115 DSTSET
-122 VECEEVQLR
+122 VEIEEVQLR
-131 SKPVHIGER
+131 NKPVHVAER

-154 AAEAARRRCNSEIV
+154 AAEAARRRCHSEV
-168 QRSENNRDTN
+168 VPRTDNHQDSSVVE
-178 VGLDQTSPK
+178 QTSPT
-187 QAENRPASQIGDFV
+187 QAKNRPTSQTADFV

-210 LAEKASKQSEES
+210 LAENASKKSDES

-227 SSPVDP
+227 SSPIDP
-233 VAATKKK
+233 TAASKKK

-248 VFSKRGV
+248 VFNKRGA
-255 SLPESGLAEDSPPS
+255 SLPESGLPEDSPPS
-269 SLGRRIR
+269 SLGRRMR

-283 ITSRASTPSISER
+283 IASRASTPSISER

-308 ERKRSGGAATPRSI
+308 ERKRSGGAVTPRSI
-322 DEEVTFTTPDPL
+322 DEEVISTTPDLP
-334 EANEEDKSAPISL
+334 EGDDKSAPLSL
-347 ESIPAAVPNS
+347 ESLPGAVPIA
-357 EDEPYYDQVPADVND
+357 EDEPYYDQVPADIND

-384 SSADEGSSLASTL
+384 SSTEDGSSGTSTL
-397 PLSLSGPSAP
+397 PLSTASAP
-407 PAPSAPRNLDSPP
+407 PAPAAPAAAPTAPRAPDSPP
-420 CGTAPNY
+420 CATAPNY
-427 VNIHYFIQQAGEGTE
+427 VNIHYFIQQGGDDTEPNESGTE
-442 PSESGNDL
+442 LG
-450 ADSSDTPL
+450 DSSDTPL
-458 LLRTISSDTEASS
+458 FLRTISSETDASS
-471 TPPALRRLQ
+471 TPPALRKLHHQ
-480 NQESSTSNNAE
+480 DTNNAE
-491 AERLTMHRCIITSI
+491 AERLTMHRCIVKSI
-505 IESES
+505 IESET

-583 AENINVYGAFLH
+583 AENINIYGAFLH

-606 RCASSPTFANLTR
+606 RCSTSSSFAELTR
-619 QISCHGQPM
+619 AIACRGQPC

-662 AMLTEALNMTQHFLD
+662 AMLTDALNMTQHFLD

-718 LFNDVIACAKYKAS
+718 LFNDAIACAKYKAS

-740 LKWFI
+740 LKWYI

-751 VVEEESAGA
+751 VVEDDGGGGAGEA
-760 NAADTRETS
+760 RETS

-791 RAANDDKKIR
+791 RAAQDDKKIR
-801 LGGRGGAEKQRKK
+801 IGGRGAGEKLRKK
-814 LAELEGQLVLASPNL
+814 LAELEEQLVLASPNL
-829 VLRVGAKAPGSCTL
+829 VFRVGARPPTAAAL
-843 QRQHIFFLSSEYE
+843 QRQHVFFLSSEFE

-873 PAGAN
+873 PAGA
-878 SISMLELQA
+878 SSVSMLELQA

-892 RSYLQTDM
+892 RSFLQTDM

-909 DDSLLLGDLQLHIGG
+909 DESLLLGDLQLYIGG
-924 MTAPLDT
+924 MTAPLD
-931 AADYYIVVEVDSY
+931 AVADYYIVVEVDSY

-957 RSAQPRWNESFTLDL
+957 RSSQPRWNESFTLDL

-989 VLRGKCTIK
+989 VLRGKCTLK
-998 LSRDWVSESGS
+998 LSREWIAESG
-1009 GGVGR
+1009 GGAAGSAGVAGAGVPR
-1014 TVLLGGGSL
+1014 AVSLGGGSL
-1023 PLRLRLLPPER
+1023 PLRLRLLPCER
-1034 SSRRVP
+1034 SARRVP
-1040 TNKPGALFGAKI
+1040 STKPGALFGAKI
-1052 THVAKREKRN
+1052 THVAKREKRS
-1062 IPFIISACV
+1062 IPFIISACI
-1071 REVERRGIHEV
+1071 REVERRGIMEV
-1082 GIYRVSGSASDLN
+1082 GVYRVSGSASDLN
-1095 RLKKSFETNA
+1095 RLKKASKLVNA

-1135 FTDALYPEFTRAW
+1135 FTDALYPELLRAW
-1148 GATQGVGTSIDS
+1148 GATQGVGTSVDS
-1160 APAQTR
+1160 GPAHTR

-1178 DLNKD
+1178 DLNKN

-1191 LIKVNQ
+1191 FVKVNQ
-1197 LEAENKMSLHN
+1197 HERDNKMSLHN

-1218 RPAGAGGAGGPGGGR
+1218 RPAGAGAGVKQR
-1233 VRPDQLAA
+1233 TDLLAA

-1264 HLSSHTHHRAQ
+1264 QLSSHQRGPM
-1275 ALLD
+1275 LLE

>member
-11 WVQRFPDSALPAAW
+11 WVQRFPESALPAAW

-61 SDVAKQKEASQSNR
+61 SDVEKHKAASQGR
-75 TAPPSGADVKD
+75 EPAAPLTADVNEPEDKD
-86 PDDKTADSKQGSNT
+86 SDSKQGSNT
-100 NSLSKKSEVSLSSNN
+100 NSLTKKNSDSIGDLSKSEESG
-115 DDSTNET
+115 NELAD
-122 VECEEVQLR
+122 CEEVHLR
-131 SKPVHIGER
+131 AKPVRIGER

-148 ELSSNL
+148 EISSCL
-154 AAEAARRRCNSEIV
+154 TEAAARRRCNSEVVSRTATDKETNGIE
-168 QRSENNRDTN
+168 QNN
-178 VGLDQTSPK
+178 LAQCK
-187 QAENRPASQIGDFV
+187 NRPASQAGDFV

-210 LAEKASKQSEES
+210 AAENAAKKAEES
-222 PQSSE
+222 PQSPE
-227 SSPVDP
+227 SSPVDSTT
-233 VAATKKK
+233 AAKKK

-248 VFSKRGV
+248 VFSKRGA
-255 SLPESGLAEDSPPS
+255 SLPESDVAEDSPPS
-269 SLGRRIR
+269 SLGRRMR
-276 NAESRES
+276 AESRES
-283 ITSRASTPSISER
+283 IGSRASTPSISER

-322 DEEVTFTTPDPL
+322 DEEVTSTTPDLPVS
-334 EANEEDKSAPISL
+334 NEVDKSAPASL
-347 ESIPAAVPNS
+347 ESIPASTPIV
-357 EDEPYYDQVPADVND
+357 EDEPYYDQVPADIND

-384 SSADEGSSLASTL
+384 SSADDASSGTSTL
-397 PLSLSGPSAP
+397 PLSSRAP
-407 PAPSAPRNLDSPP
+407 TAPRAPDSPP
-420 CGTAPNY
+420 CTIAPNY
-427 VNIHYFIQQAGEGTE
+427 VNIHYFIQQAAEGPE
-442 PSESGNDL
+442 PSEAGSEL

-458 LLRTISSDTEASS
+458 FLRTISSDTDASA
-471 TPPALRRLQ
+471 TPPALRKLHT
-480 NQESSTSNNAE
+480 QESSNSNAE
-491 AERLTMHRCIITSI
+491 AERLTMQRCIVTSI
-505 IESES
+505 IESET

-555 HKNFLEGLKAAVAS
+555 HKNFLEGLKSAVAS
-569 WEEPLSVGI
+569 WEEPLSVGV

-583 AENINVYGAFLH
+583 AENINIYGAFLH

-606 RCASSPTFANLTR
+606 RCGSSQRFSDLTR
-619 QISCHGQPM
+619 QIACRGQPM

-662 AMLTEALNMTQHFLD
+662 AMLTDALNMTQHFLD

-732 GRDKFTFE
+732 GREKFTFE

-745 PLPDIV
+745 SLGDAV
-751 VVEEESAGA
+751 VAEDEGA
-760 NAADTRETS
+760 EAREAS

-777 SQASTVRDQILAEE
+777 SQACTVRDQICAEE
-791 RAANDDKKIR
+791 RAAMDDKKIR
-801 LGGRGGAEKQRKK
+801 LGSRGNAEKQRKK

-829 VLRVGAKAPGSCTL
+829 VFRVGARAPGGSGAL
-843 QRQHIFFLSSEYE
+843 QRQHVFFLSSEYE

-867 QASSAP
+867 QSSSAP
-873 PAGAN
+873 PAGSNA
-878 SISMLELQA
+878 ISMLELQA

-909 DDSLLLGDLQLHIGG
+909 DDSLLLGDLQLHVGG
-924 MTAPLDT
+924 MTGALDT
-931 AADYYIVVEVDSY
+931 SADYYIVVEVDSY

-957 RSAQPRWNESFTLDL
+957 RSSQPRWNESFTLDL

-989 VLRGKCTIK
+989 VLRGKCTLK
-998 LSRDWVSESGS
+998 LSRDWVSESAS
-1009 GGVGR
+1009 GGVSR
-1014 TVLLGGGSL
+1014 TVALGGGSL
-1023 PLRLRLLPPER
+1023 ALRLKLLPPEMTA
-1034 SSRRVP
+1034 RRVP
-1040 TNKPGALFGAKI
+1040 AAKPGALFGAKI
-1052 THVAKREKRN
+1052 HHVAKREKRN
-1062 IPFIISACV
+1062 IPFVISACV
-1071 REVERRGIHEV
+1071 REVERRGILEV
-1082 GIYRVSGSASDLN
+1082 GVYRVSGSASDLN

-1135 FTDALYPEFTRAW
+1135 FTDALYPELIRAW
-1148 GATQGVGTSIDS
+1148 GATQGAGAS
-1160 APAQTR
+1160 AESGPAHTR
-1166 RHALLKCYAQLP
+1166 RHALLKCYSQLP
-1178 DLNKD
+1178 DLNKN

-1191 LIKVNQ
+1191 FVKVNQ
-1197 LEAENKMSLHN
+1197 HESENKMSLHN

-1218 RPAGAGGAGGPGGGR
+1218 RPSASAGSKQR
-1233 VRPDQLAA
+1233 TDLLAA

-1257 QQRQLAA
+1257 QHRQLAA
-1264 HLSSHTHHRAQ
+1264 QLSSHHRAP

>member
-11 WVQRFPDSALPAAW
+11 WVQRFPDSTLPAAW

-46 LEKEEFYVEYLETLL
+46 LEKEEFYVSYLETLL
-61 SDVAKQKEASQSNR
+61 SDVEKHKAAQGNRAVPSSGSDATESDNKTSDNKQE
-75 TAPPSGADVKD
+75 
-86 PDDKTADSKQGSNT
+86 SNT
-100 NSLSKKSEVSLSSNN
+100 DSLSKKSEASLTSSV
-115 DDSTNET
+115 DSTTET
-122 VECEEVQLR
+122 AEFEEVQLR
-131 SKPVHIGER
+131 SKPVHLGER

-148 ELSSNL
+148 EISSNL
-154 AAEAARRRCNSEIV
+154 AAEARRRCHSEVV
-168 QRSENNRDTN
+168 QRTDNIQDSK
-178 VGLDQTSPK
+178 VAVDQTCPT
-187 QAENRPASQIGDFV
+187 QAKNRPTSQTGDFV

-210 LAEKASKQSEES
+210 LAENASKKADDS

-233 VAATKKK
+233 TAATKKK

-248 VFSKRGV
+248 VFSKRGA

-269 SLGRRIR
+269 SLGRRMR

-283 ITSRASTPSISER
+283 IASRASTPSISER

-322 DEEVTFTTPDPL
+322 DEEVTSTTPDLP
-334 EANEEDKSAPISL
+334 EGSEDKSAPISL
-347 ESIPAAVPNS
+347 ESIPAVVPT
-357 EDEPYYDQVPADVND
+357 EDEPYYDQVPADMND

-384 SSADEGSSLASTL
+384 SSTDDGSSGTSTL
-397 PLSLSGPSAP
+397 ALSAAASAP
-407 PAPSAPRNLDSPP
+407 PDPSAPRAPDSPP
-420 CGTAPNY
+420 TATAPNY
-427 VNIHYFIQQAGEGTE
+427 VNIHYFIQQAGEGME
-442 PSESGNDL
+442 PSEVGSEL
-450 ADSSDTPL
+450 VDSTDTPL
-458 LLRTISSDTEASS
+458 LLRAISSDTEASA
-471 TPPALRRLQ
+471 TPPVLRKLQ
-480 NQESSTSNNAE
+480 TQESTNSNAE
-491 AERLTMHRCIITSI
+491 AERLTMHRCIVKSI
-505 IESES
+505 IESET

-583 AENINVYGAFLH
+583 AENINIYGAFLH

-606 RCASSPTFANLTR
+606 RCSSSQYFAELTR
-619 QISCHGQPM
+619 EIACRGQPV

-662 AMLTEALNMTQHFLD
+662 TMLTDALNMTQHFLD

-751 VVEEESAGA
+751 VVEEEAGA
-760 NAADTRETS
+760 EAREAS
-769 PANIVALK
+769 PANIVSLK
-777 SQASTVRDQILAEE
+777 SQASTARDAILA
-791 RAANDDKKIR
+791 DDDRKIR
-801 LGGRGGAEKQRKK
+801 LGSRGAAEKQRKK

-829 VLRVGAKAPGSCTL
+829 VFRVGAKGPGGGL
-843 QRQHIFFLSSEYE
+843 QRQHVFFLSSEFE

-873 PAGAN
+873 PMGA
-878 SISMLELQA
+878 SSVSMLELQA

-892 RSYLQTDM
+892 RSFLQTDM

-909 DDSLLLGDLQLHIGG
+909 DDSLLLGDLQLHVGG
-924 MTAPLDT
+924 MTSPLDT
-931 AADYYIVVEVDSY
+931 QADYYIVVEIDSY

-957 RSAQPRWNESFTLDL
+957 RSAQPRWNENFTLDL

-989 VLRGKCTIK
+989 VLRGKCTLK
-998 LSRDWVSESGS
+998 LSREWANEA

-1014 TVLLGGGSL
+1014 TVSLGGGSL
-1023 PLRLRLLPPER
+1023 PLRLRVLPPER
-1034 SSRRVP
+1034 EARRVP
-1040 TNKPGALFGAKI
+1040 AAKAGALFGAKI
-1052 THVAKREKRN
+1052 THVAKREKRDV
-1062 IPFIISACV
+1062 PFIISACV
-1071 REVERRGIHEV
+1071 REVERRGITEV
-1082 GIYRVSGSASDLN
+1082 GIYRISGSASDLN
-1095 RLKKSFETNA
+1095 RLKKSFETNS

-1135 FTDALYPEFTRAW
+1135 FTDALYPELLRAW
-1148 GATQGVGTSIDS
+1148 GATQGAGTSIDS
-1160 APAQTR
+1160 GPAHTR
-1166 RHALLKCYAQLP
+1166 RHALLKCCALLP
-1178 DLNKD
+1178 DLNKN

-1191 LIKVNQ
+1191 FVKVNQ
-1197 LEAENKMSLHN
+1197 HERENKMSLHN

-1218 RPAGAGGAGGPGGGR
+1218 RPASAAAAKQR
-1233 VRPDQLAA
+1233 TDLLAA

-1257 QQRQLAA
+1257 QHRQLAA
-1264 HLSSHTHHRAQ
+1264 QLSSHQRGPSMM
-1275 ALLD
+1275 D

>member
-11 WVQRFPDSALPAAW
+11 WVQRFPESALPAAW

-61 SDVAKQKEASQSNR
+61 SDVEKHKASQESR
-75 TAPPSGADVKD
+75 TAPPSGADTN
-86 PDDKTADSKQGSNT
+86 DDKTSDSKQDSNT
-100 NSLSKKSEVSLSSNN
+100 DSLSKKSESSLKS
-115 DDSTNET
+115 DDSIEGAEND
-122 VECEEVQLR
+122 EVHLR
-131 SKPVHIGER
+131 KKPINFAER

-154 AAEAARRRCNSEIV
+154 AAEARRRCNSEIV
-168 QRSENNRDTN
+168 QRTDNENSDVEPNKT
-178 VGLDQTSPK
+178 QSK
-187 QAENRPASQIGDFV
+187 NRPASQAGDFV

-210 LAEKASKQSEES
+210 AAEKAAKKSDDST
-222 PQSSE
+222 PSSE
-227 SSPVDP
+227 SNSLESAPPV
-233 VAATKKK
+233 KKK

-248 VFSKRGV
+248 VFNKRGA

-269 SLGRRIR
+269 SLRRLR
-276 NAESRES
+276 NADSRES

-322 DEEVTFTTPDPL
+322 DEEVTSTTPDLP
-334 EANEEDKSAPISL
+334 EGSDDKSAPISL
-347 ESIPAAVPNS
+347 ESIPAVPS
-357 EDEPYYDQVPADVND
+357 TEDEPYYDQVPVDIND
-372 GEYVYIQAGGTG
+372 GEYVYIQAGGAGTS
-384 SSADEGSSLASTL
+384 SSAEEVSAVPTA
-397 PLSLSGPSAP
+397 SAP
-407 PAPSAPRNLDSPP
+407 PAPDSPP
-420 CGTAPNY
+420 SAVAPNY
-427 VNIHYFIQQAGEGTE
+427 VNIHYFIQHAGEGTE
-442 PSESGNDL
+442 PSETGEL

-458 LLRTISSDTEASS
+458 LLRTISSDTEASA
-471 TPPALRRLQ
+471 TPPVLRKLQ
-480 NQESSTSNNAE
+480 QQESIISNNAE
-491 AERLTMHRCIITSI
+491 AERLTMHRCIVTSI
-505 IESES
+505 IESET

-529 LSTSQPVITEEEFN
+529 LSTSQPVITEEEFG

-555 HKNFLEGLKAAVAS
+555 HKNFLEGLKNAVAS

-606 RCASSPTFANLTR
+606 RCGSSQRFADLTR
-619 QISCHGQPM
+619 EIACRGQPV

-662 AMLTEALNMTQHFLD
+662 AMLTDALNMTQHFLD

-751 VVEEESAGA
+751 VVEDEGA
-760 NAADTRETS
+760 NAAAERETS

-777 SQASTVRDQILAEE
+777 SQACTVRDQILAEE
-791 RAANDDKKIR
+791 RAAHDDKKIR
-801 LGGRGGAEKQRKK
+801 LGGRGTAEKQRKK

-829 VLRVGAKAPGSCTL
+829 VFRVGAKAPGGTAL
-843 QRQHIFFLSSEYE
+843 QRHHVFFLSSEYE

-873 PAGAN
+873 PAGT
-878 SISMLELQA
+878 STVSMLELQG

-944 GHYFRKAKSKLVC
+944 GHYFRKAKSKLIC

-989 VLRGKCTIK
+989 VLRGKCTLK
-998 LSRDWVSESGS
+998 LSREWVGESVS
-1009 GGVGR
+1009 RSVC
-1014 TVLLGGGSL
+1014 VGGGSL
-1023 PLRLRLLPPER
+1023 PLRLRVLPPER
-1034 SSRRVP
+1034 SARHVP
-1040 TNKPGALFGAKI
+1040 SAKPGALFGAKI

-1071 REVERRGIHEV
+1071 REVERRGISEV

-1095 RLKKSFETNA
+1095 RLRKSFETNA
-1105 YEAEQLLKEVDIHSV
+1105 YEAEQLLKEVDVHSV

-1135 FTDALYPEFTRAW
+1135 FTDALYPELLKAW
-1148 GATQGVGTSIDS
+1148 GSTPGVGNSTDS
-1160 APAQTR
+1160 APAHTR

-1178 DLNKD
+1178 DLNKN

-1191 LIKVNQ
+1191 FVKVNNH
-1197 LEAENKMSLHN
+1197 ESENKMSLHN

-1218 RPAGAGGAGGPGGGR
+1218 RPSAAGGKLRA
-1233 VRPDQLAA
+1233 DQLAA

-1246 MAQAGILYCLL
+1246 MAQAGILYTLL
-1257 QQRQLAA
+1257 QQRHLAQHLTA
-1264 HLSSHTHHRAQ
+1264 HRHAPHATNP
-1275 ALLD
+1275 LD

>member
-11 WVQRFPDSALPAAW
+11 WVQRFPESALPAAW

-61 SDVAKQKEASQSNR
+61 SDVEKHKASAQGK
-75 TAPPSGADVKD
+75 PPPLGVDVLN
-86 PDDKTADSKQGSNT
+86 PDDKTTDSKQGSNT
-100 NSLSKKSEVSLSSNN
+100 DSLSKKSEASLSTNN
-115 DDSTNET
+115 DESMVET
-122 VECEEVQLR
+122 ADMDEVQLR
-131 SKPVHIGER
+131 KKPPLIAER

-154 AAEAARRRCNSEIV
+154 AAEAARRRCNSEVI
-168 QRSENNRDTN
+168 QKTNNNSDTN
-178 VGLDQTSPK
+178 AVEQTSPTPAK
-187 QAENRPASQIGDFV
+187 TRPASQAGDFV

-210 LAEKASKQSEES
+210 VAESASKKSEES
-222 PQSSE
+222 SQSSE
-227 SSPVDP
+227 SSSTVDP
-233 VAATKKK
+233 IVAAKKK

-248 VFSKRGV
+248 VFNKRG
-255 SLPESGLAEDSPPS
+255 SSMPETGLVEDSPPS
-269 SLGRRIR
+269 SLGRRLR

-322 DEEVTFTTPDPL
+322 DEEVTSTTPEL
-334 EANEEDKSAPISL
+334 AEGEGDKSAPESL
-347 ESIPAAVPNS
+347 ESIPAAVPIA
-357 EDEPYYDQVPADVND
+357 EDEPYYDQVPLDVND

-384 SSADEGSSLASTL
+384 SSTEDGSSGTSTL
-397 PLSLSGPSAP
+397 PLHTPSAT
-407 PAPSAPRNLDSPP
+407 APTAPQAPDSPP
-420 CGTAPNY
+420 NVTVPNY
-427 VNIHYFIQQAGEGTE
+427 VNIHYFIQHGSEVAE
-442 PSESGNDL
+442 PSESGSEL

-458 LLRTISSDTEASS
+458 FLRTLSSDTEASA
-471 TPPALRRLQ
+471 TPPVLRKMQ
-480 NQESSTSNNAE
+480 HQDSSNSSNAE
-491 AERLTMHRCIITSI
+491 AERLTMHRCIVTSI
-505 IESES
+505 IESEN

-529 LSTSQPVITEEEFN
+529 LSTSQPVITQEEFN

-555 HKNFLEGLKAAVAS
+555 HKNFLEGLKNAVAS
-569 WEEPLSVGI
+569 WEEPLSVGV

-583 AENINVYGAFLH
+583 AENINIYGAFLH

-606 RCASSPTFANLTR
+606 RCASSTRFADLTKEIACR
-619 QISCHGQPM
+619 GQPM

-662 AMLTEALNMTQHFLD
+662 AMLTDALNMTQHFLD

-732 GRDKFTFE
+732 GRDKIAYE
-740 LKWFI
+740 VKWFI

-751 VVEEESAGA
+751 VVEEDSAGVS
-760 NAADTRETS
+760 AADARETS

-791 RAANDDKKIR
+791 RAAHDDKKIR
-801 LGGRGGAEKQRKK
+801 LSGRGAAEKQRKK

-829 VLRVGAKAPGSCTL
+829 IFRVGARIPGSTAL

-867 QASSAP
+867 QASSVP
-873 PAGAN
+873 PAG
-878 SISMLELQA
+878 SHTVSVLELQA

-892 RSYLQTDM
+892 RNYLQADM

-931 AADYYIVVEVDSY
+931 SADYYVVVEVDSY

-957 RSAQPRWNESFTLDL
+957 RSAQPRWNESFTIDL

-989 VLRGKCTIK
+989 VLRGKCTLK
-998 LSRDWVSESGS
+998 LSKEWIAESAS
-1009 GGVGR
+1009 GGVTR
-1014 TVLLGGGSL
+1014 TVCLGGGSL

-1034 SSRRVP
+1034 SARRVP
-1040 TNKPGALFGAKI
+1040 SAKPGALFGAKI
-1052 THVAKREKRN
+1052 TNAAKREKRE

-1135 FTDALYPEFTRAW
+1135 FTDALYPELLKAW
-1148 GATQGVGTSIDS
+1148 GATQGAGTSLDS
-1160 APAQTR
+1160 GPAQTR
-1166 RHALLKCYAQLP
+1166 RHALLKCCALLP
-1178 DLNKD
+1178 VLNKK

-1191 LIKVNQ
+1191 FVKVNQ
-1197 LEAENKMSLHN
+1197 HEAENKMSLHN

-1218 RPAGAGGAGGPGGGR
+1218 RPASANANSKQR
-1233 VRPDQLAA
+1233 TDLLAA

-1264 HLSSHTHHRAQ
+1264 QLSSHHRGPT
-1275 ALLD
+1275 LLE

>member
-11 WVQRFPDSALPAAW
+11 WVQRFPESALPAAW

-61 SDVAKQKEASQSNR
+61 SDVEKHKTASLGKGV
-75 TAPPSGADVKD
+75 PPSGADVSEA
-86 PDDKTADSKQGSNT
+86 DDNTADTKQVSNT
-100 NSLSKKSEVSLSSNN
+100 DSLSKKSITSLTSSKSDESASETAEV
-115 DDSTNET
+115 EP
-122 VECEEVQLR
+122 VQLR
-131 SKPVHIGER
+131 SKPTKPLHAER

-154 AAEAARRRCNSEIV
+154 VAEAARRRCNSEVV
-168 QRSENNRDTN
+168 QRTENNQDTN
-178 VGLDQTSPK
+178 ALEETSPSPAK
-187 QAENRPASQIGDFV
+187 NRPASQAGDFV

-210 LAEKASKQSEES
+210 AAENASKKAQES
-222 PQSSE
+222 PPSSE

-233 VAATKKK
+233 AAAAKKK

-248 VFSKRGV
+248 TFGKRGA
-255 SLPESGLAEDSPPS
+255 SLPESDLPGDSPPS
-269 SLGRRIR
+269 SLGRRLR
-276 NAESRES
+276 GAESRES
-283 ITSRASTPSISER
+283 IGSRASTPSISER

-308 ERKRSGGAATPRSI
+308 ERKRSGGAATPLSI
-322 DEEVTFTTPDPL
+322 DEEASTPDTPG
-334 EANEEDKSAPISL
+334 ETGGEPASL
-347 ESIPAAVPNS
+347 ESIPAGP
-357 EDEPYYDQVPADVND
+357 EDEPYYDQVPQDSIND

-384 SSADEGSSLASTL
+384 SSADDASSGASTL
-397 PLSLSGPSAP
+397 ALSTPAAAQAP
-407 PAPSAPRNLDSPP
+407 TAPRAPDSPP
-420 CGTAPNY
+420 IATAPNY
-427 VNIHYFIQQAGEGTE
+427 VNIHYFIQQAGEGAEVNEANTE
-442 PSESGNDL
+442 L

-458 LLRTISSDTEASS
+458 LLRTISSDTEASA
-471 TPPALRRLQ
+471 TPPALRKLQ
-480 NQESSTSNNAE
+480 HQESNNSSNAE
-491 AERLTMHRCIITSI
+491 AERLTMHRCIVTSI
-505 IESES
+505 IESET

-569 WEEPLSVGI
+569 WEEPLSVGS

-606 RCASSPTFANLTR
+606 RCASSQRFADLTR
-619 QISCHGQPM
+619 QIACRGQPM

-662 AMLTEALNMTQHFLD
+662 AMLTDALNMTQHFLD

-745 PLPDIV
+745 QLSDIV
-751 VVEEESAGA
+751 VVEEEMG
-760 NAADTRETS
+760 AADARETS

-791 RAANDDKKIR
+791 RAAQDDKKIR
-801 LGGRGGAEKQRKK
+801 LGSRGTAEKQRKK

-829 VLRVGAKAPGSCTL
+829 VLRIGARAPGASAL
-843 QRQHIFFLSSEYE
+843 QRHHIFFLSSEYE

-873 PAGAN
+873 PGGSAAV
-878 SISMLELQA
+878 SMLELQA

-909 DDSLLLGDLQLHIGG
+909 DDSLLLGDLQLHITG
-924 MTAPLDT
+924 MTAPLDSS
-931 AADYYIVVEVDSY
+931 ADYYIVVEVDSY

-957 RSAQPRWNESFTLDL
+957 RTAQPRWNETFTLEL

-989 VLRGKCTIK
+989 VLRGKCTVK
-998 LSRDWVSESGS
+998 LSRSWATEAV
-1009 GGVGR
+1009 GGGAAR
-1014 TVLLGGGSL
+1014 TVALGGGAL
-1023 PLRLRLLPPER
+1023 PLRLRLLPPE
-1034 SSRRVP
+1034 SSARRVP
-1040 TNKPGALFGAKI
+1040 AAKPGALFGAKI

-1071 REVERRGIHEV
+1071 REVERRGILEV
-1082 GIYRVSGSASDLN
+1082 GVYRVSGSASDLA
-1095 RLKKSFETNA
+1095 RLRKSFETNA

-1135 FTDALYPEFTRAW
+1135 FTDALYPEFLKAW
-1148 GATQGVGTSIDS
+1148 SATQGVGTSVDS
-1160 APAQTR
+1160 GPAHTR
-1166 RHALLKCYAQLP
+1166 RHALMKCFAQLP
-1178 DLNKD
+1178 DLNKN

-1191 LIKVNQ
+1191 FVKVNQ
-1197 LEAENKMSLHN
+1197 HEADNKMSLHN

-1218 RPAGAGGAGGPGGGR
+1218 RPGGPAAGKLR
-1233 VRPDQLAA
+1233 ADQLAA

-1264 HLSSHTHHRAQ
+1264 QLSHHQHQHHRAN
-1275 ALLD
+1275 

>member
-1 MSVFGDFQRV
+1 M
-11 WVQRFPDSALPAAW
+11 
-25 EEDVRANLAKHKQK
+25 
-39 VAILREE
+39 
-46 LEKEEFYVEYLETLL
+46 
-61 SDVAKQKEASQSNR
+61 
-75 TAPPSGADVKD
+75 
-86 PDDKTADSKQGSNT
+86 
-100 NSLSKKSEVSLSSNN
+100 
-115 DDSTNET
+115 
-122 VECEEVQLR
+122 
-131 SKPVHIGER
+131 
-140 SSVNQCIN
+140 
-148 ELSSNL
+148 
-154 AAEAARRRCNSEIV
+154 
-168 QRSENNRDTN
+168 
-178 VGLDQTSPK
+178 
-187 QAENRPASQIGDFV
+187 
-201 TVIEVNGLK
+201 
-210 LAEKASKQSEES
+210 ES
-222 PQSSE
+222 
-227 SSPVDP
+227 
-233 VAATKKK
+233 
-240 VPPKPPPK
+240 
-248 VFSKRGV
+248 
-255 SLPESGLAEDSPPS
+255 
-269 SLGRRIR
+269 
-276 NAESRES
+276 
-283 ITSRASTPSISER
+283 
-296 VKSYESINSLSS
+296 
-308 ERKRSGGAATPRSI
+308 
-322 DEEVTFTTPDPL
+322 
-334 EANEEDKSAPISL
+334 
-347 ESIPAAVPNS
+347 
-357 EDEPYYDQVPADVND
+357 
-372 GEYVYIQAGGTG
+372 
-384 SSADEGSSLASTL
+384 
-397 PLSLSGPSAP
+397 
-407 PAPSAPRNLDSPP
+407 
-420 CGTAPNY
+420 
-427 VNIHYFIQQAGEGTE
+427 
-442 PSESGNDL
+442 
-450 ADSSDTPL
+450 
-458 LLRTISSDTEASS
+458 
-471 TPPALRRLQ
+471 
-480 NQESSTSNNAE
+480 SNNAE
-491 AERLTMHRCIITSI
+491 AERLTMHRCIVTSI
-505 IESES
+505 IESET

-529 LSTSQPVITEEEFN
+529 LSTSQPVITEEEFG

-555 HKNFLEGLKAAVAS
+555 HKSFLEGLKSAVAS
-569 WEEPLSVGI
+569 WEEPLCVGV

-606 RCASSPTFANLTR
+606 RCASSQRFADLTR
-619 QISCHGQPM
+619 QIACRGQPM

-751 VVEEESAGA
+751 VVEEDGSSAE
-760 NAADTRETS
+760 RETS

-777 SQASTVRDQILAEE
+777 SQACTVRDQILAEE
-791 RAANDDKKIR
+791 RALQDDKKIR
-801 LGGRGGAEKQRKK
+801 LGGRGAAEKQRKK

-829 VLRVGAKAPGSCTL
+829 IFRIAARAPASTAL
-843 QRQHIFFLSSEYE
+843 QRQHVFFLSSEYE

-873 PAGAN
+873 PAGSN
-878 SISMLELQA
+878 TVSMLELQS

-931 AADYYIVVEVDSY
+931 AADYYIIVEVDSY

-957 RSAQPRWNESFTLDL
+957 RSAQPRWNESFTIDL

-989 VLRGKCTIK
+989 VLRGKCTVK
-998 LSRDWVSESGS
+998 LSREWVAESAA
-1009 GGVGR
+1009 GGVSR
-1014 TVLLGGGSL
+1014 TVCVGGGSL
-1023 PLRLRLLPPER
+1023 PLRLKLLPPER
-1034 SSRRVP
+1034 SARHVP
-1040 TNKPGALFGAKI
+1040 NSKSGALFGAKI

-1062 IPFIISACV
+1062 IPFIISACI

-1135 FTDALYPEFTRAW
+1135 FTDALYPELLKAW
-1148 GATQGVGTSIDS
+1148 GSTQGVGTSVDS
-1160 APAQTR
+1160 GPAHTR

-1178 DLNKD
+1178 DLNKN

-1191 LIKVNQ
+1191 FVKVNQ
-1197 LEAENKMSLHN
+1197 HETENKMSLHN

-1218 RPAGAGGAGGPGGGR
+1218 RPSTSAPGAKQR
-1233 VRPDQLAA
+1233 TDLLAA

-1264 HLSSHTHHRAQ
+1264 QLSSHHRAPT
-1275 ALLD
+1275 LLD

>member
-11 WVQRFPDSALPAAW
+11 WVQRFPESALPAAW

-61 SDVAKQKEASQSNR
+61 SDVEKHKAIQGSR
-75 TAPPSGADVKD
+75 TVPPSGADTN
-86 PDDKTADSKQGSNT
+86 DDKTSDSKQDCD
-100 NSLSKKSEVSLSSNN
+100 SLSKKSETSLKS
-115 DDSTNET
+115 DDSIEAP
-122 VECEEVQLR
+122 ECEEVHLR
-131 SKPVHIGER
+131 SKPVNFAER

-168 QRSENNRDTN
+168 QRTDIDSNDLGTTN
-178 VGLDQTSPK
+178 KTQNKT
-187 QAENRPASQIGDFV
+187 RPASQAGDFV

-210 LAEKASKQSEES
+210 AAENAAKKSDDS

-227 SSPVDP
+227 SSS
-233 VAATKKK
+233 AEATASKKK

-248 VFSKRGV
+248 VFSKRGA
-255 SLPESGLAEDSPPS
+255 SLPETGLSEDSPPS
-269 SLGRRIR
+269 SLGRRLR

-283 ITSRASTPSISER
+283 IGSRASTPSISER

-322 DEEVTFTTPDPL
+322 DEEVTSTTPDLPD
-334 EANEEDKSAPISL
+334 ASDDKSAPISL
-347 ESIPAAVPNS
+347 ESIPAAVPS
-357 EDEPYYDQVPADVND
+357 TEDEPYYDQVPVDIND
-372 GEYVYIQAGGTG
+372 GEYVYIQAGGAG
-384 SSADEGSSLASTL
+384 SSTEDGSSGTSTL
-397 PLSLSGPSAP
+397 PLSTCTASAP
-407 PAPSAPRNLDSPP
+407 PAPDSPL
-420 CGTAPNY
+420 CATAPNY

-442 PSESGNDL
+442 PSETSSEL

-458 LLRTISSDTEASS
+458 LLRTISSDTEAGA
-471 TPPALRRLQ
+471 TPPVLRKLQ
-480 NQESSTSNNAE
+480 HQESNISNNAE
-491 AERLTMHRCIITSI
+491 AERLTMHRCIVTSI
-505 IESES
+505 IESET

-529 LSTSQPVITEEEFN
+529 LSTSQPVITEEEFG

-555 HKNFLEGLKAAVAS
+555 HKNFLEGLKNAVAS

-606 RCASSPTFANLTR
+606 RCASSQRFSDLTR
-619 QISCHGQPM
+619 EIACRGQPV

-751 VVEEESAGA
+751 VVEDEGT
-760 NAADTRETS
+760 NIAAERETS

-777 SQASTVRDQILAEE
+777 SQACTVRDLILAEE
-791 RAANDDKKIR
+791 RGLQDDKKIR
-801 LGGRGGAEKQRKK
+801 LGGRGAAEKQRKK

-829 VLRVGAKAPGSCTL
+829 VFRVGARAPGSTAL
-843 QRQHIFFLSSEYE
+843 QRQHVFFLSSEYE

-873 PAGAN
+873 PAGT
-878 SISMLELQA
+878 STVSMLELQS

-989 VLRGKCTIK
+989 VLRGKCTVK
-998 LSRDWVSESGS
+998 LSREWVGDSVS
-1009 GGVGR
+1009 R
-1014 TVLLGGGSL
+1014 TVCVGGGSL
-1023 PLRLRLLPPER
+1023 PLRVRVLPPER
-1034 SSRRVP
+1034 SARHVP
-1040 TNKPGALFGAKI
+1040 SAKPGALFGAKI

-1071 REVERRGIHEV
+1071 REVERRGIGEV

-1105 YEAEQLLKEVDIHSV
+1105 YEAEQLLKEVDVHSV

-1135 FTDALYPEFTRAW
+1135 FTDALYPELLRAW
-1148 GATQGVGTSIDS
+1148 GSTQGAGASADS
-1160 APAQTR
+1160 GPAQTR

-1178 DLNKD
+1178 DLNKN

-1191 LIKVNQ
+1191 FVKVNQ
-1197 LEAENKMSLHN
+1197 HESENKMSLHN

-1218 RPAGAGGAGGPGGGR
+1218 RPSAQGGKLRA
-1233 VRPDQLAA
+1233 DQLAA

-1246 MAQAGILYCLL
+1246 MAQAGILYTLL
-1257 QQRQLAA
+1257 QQRHLAQQLSA
-1264 HLSSHTHHRAQ
+1264 HRPHAGNTPQ
-1275 ALLD
+1275 LLD

>member
-11 WVQRFPDSALPAAW
+11 WVQRFPESALPAAW

-61 SDVAKQKEASQSNR
+61 SDVEKHKTASLGKGV
-75 TAPPSGADVKD
+75 PPSGADVSEA
-86 PDDKTADSKQGSNT
+86 DDNAADIKQVSNT
-100 NSLSKKSEVSLSSNN
+100 DSLSKKSITSLTSSQS
-115 DDSTNET
+115 DESAPET
-122 VECEEVQLR
+122 AEAEPVQLR
-131 SKPVHIGER
+131 SKPNKPLHAER

-154 AAEAARRRCNSEIV
+154 VAEAARRRCNSELV
-168 QRSENNRDTN
+168 QRTENNQDTN
-178 VGLDQTSPK
+178 ALEETSPSPAK
-187 QAENRPASQIGDFV
+187 NRPASQAGDFV

-210 LAEKASKQSEES
+210 AAENASKKVQES
-222 PQSSE
+222 PPSSE

-233 VAATKKK
+233 TAAAKKK

-248 VFSKRGV
+248 TFGKRGA
-255 SLPESGLAEDSPPS
+255 SLPESDLPGDSPPS
-269 SLGRRIR
+269 SLGRRLR
-276 NAESRES
+276 GAESRES
-283 ITSRASTPSISER
+283 IGSRASTPSISER

-308 ERKRSGGAATPRSI
+308 ERKRSGGAATPLSI
-322 DEEVTFTTPDPL
+322 DEEASTPDTPGDTGG
-334 EANEEDKSAPISL
+334 EPASL
-347 ESIPAAVPNS
+347 ESIPAGP
-357 EDEPYYDQVPADVND
+357 EDEPYYDQVPQDIND

-384 SSADEGSSLASTL
+384 SSADDASSGASTL
-397 PLSLSGPSAP
+397 ALATPAAP
-407 PAPSAPRNLDSPP
+407 QAPTAPDSPP
-420 CGTAPNY
+420 VATAPNY
-427 VNIHYFIQQAGEGTE
+427 VNIHYFIQQAGEGAEANEANTE
-442 PSESGNDL
+442 L
-450 ADSSDTPL
+450 VDSSDTPL
-458 LLRTISSDTEASS
+458 LLRTISSDAEASA
-471 TPPALRRLQ
+471 TPPALRKLQ
-480 NQESSTSNNAE
+480 HQESINSSNAE
-491 AERLTMHRCIITSI
+491 AERLTMHRCIVTSI
-505 IESES
+505 IESET

-543 TIFYKISELHEL
+543 TIFYKISELHKL
-555 HKNFLEGLKAAVAS
+555 HKNFLEGLKTAVAS
-569 WEEPLSVGI
+569 WEEPLSVGS

-606 RCASSPTFANLTR
+606 RCASSQRFADLTR
-619 QISCHGQPM
+619 QIACRGQPM

-662 AMLTEALNMTQHFLD
+662 AMLTDALNMTQHFLD

-745 PLPDIV
+745 QLPDIV
-751 VVEEESAGA
+751 VIEEEIGT
-760 NAADTRETS
+760 ADARETS

-791 RAANDDKKIR
+791 RAAQDDKKIR
-801 LGGRGGAEKQRKK
+801 LGSRGTAEKQRKK

-829 VLRVGAKAPGSCTL
+829 VLRIGARAPGASAL
-843 QRQHIFFLSSEYE
+843 QRHHIFFLSSEYE

-873 PAGAN
+873 PGGSAAV
-878 SISMLELQA
+878 SMLELQA

-909 DDSLLLGDLQLHIGG
+909 DDSLLLGDLQLHITG
-924 MTAPLDT
+924 MTAPLDSS
-931 AADYYIVVEVDSY
+931 ADYYIVVEVDSY

-957 RSAQPRWNESFTLDL
+957 RTAQPRWNETFTLEL

-989 VLRGKCTIK
+989 VLRGKCTVK
-998 LSRDWVSESGS
+998 LSRSWAAEAEAEAA
-1009 GGVGR
+1009 R
-1014 TVLLGGGSL
+1014 TVALGGGAL
-1023 PLRLRLLPPER
+1023 PLRMRLPPPEPNA
-1034 SSRRVP
+1034 RRVP
-1040 TNKPGALFGAKI
+1040 SAKPGTLFGAKI
-1052 THVAKREKRN
+1052 TSVAKREKRN

-1071 REVERRGIHEV
+1071 REAERRGLLEV
-1082 GIYRVSGSASDLN
+1082 GVYRVSGSASDLA
-1095 RLKKSFETNA
+1095 RLRKSFETNA

-1135 FTDALYPEFTRAW
+1135 FTDALYPDFLKAW
-1148 GATQGVGTSIDS
+1148 SATQGVGTSVDS
-1160 APAQTR
+1160 GPAHTR
-1166 RHALLKCYAQLP
+1166 RHALMKCFAQLP
-1178 DLNKD
+1178 DLNKN

-1191 LIKVNQ
+1191 FVKVNQ
-1197 LEAENKMSLHN
+1197 HEADNKMSLHN

-1218 RPAGAGGAGGPGGGR
+1218 RPGGLAGNAKLRA
-1233 VRPDQLAA
+1233 DQLAA

-1264 HLSSHTHHRAQ
+1264 QLSAHTHSHSHSHSHHRAN
-1275 ALLD
+1275 

>member
-11 WVQRFPDSALPAAW
+11 WVQRFPESALPAAW

-61 SDVAKQKEASQSNR
+61 SDVEKHKAAAQNIKG
-75 TAPPSGADVKD
+75 APPSEADVID
-86 PDDKTADSKQGSNT
+86 PDDKASDSKQGSNT
-100 NSLSKKSEVSLSSNN
+100 DSLSKKSEASIDSSNKS
-115 DDSTNET
+115 DEEIA
-122 VECEEVQLR
+122 ECEDVQLR
-131 SKPVHIGER
+131 NKPKRLGER

-154 AAEAARRRCNSEIV
+154 AAEAARRRCNSEVV
-168 QRSENNRDTN
+168 QRTESNIESS
-178 VGLDQTSPK
+178 VEKTSPIQTK
-187 QAENRPASQIGDFV
+187 NRPTSQAGDFV

-210 LAEKASKQSEES
+210 LAENAAKKAEEALKS
-222 PQSSE
+222 PE
-227 SSPVDP
+227 SSLIDP
-233 VAATKKK
+233 AAIAKKK

-248 VFSKRGV
+248 VFSKRGA
-255 SLPESGLAEDSPPS
+255 SLPESGLVDDSPPS
-269 SLGRRIR
+269 SLSRRIR

-283 ITSRASTPSISER
+283 IASRASTPSISER

-322 DEEVTFTTPDPL
+322 DEEVTSTTPDL
-334 EANEEDKSAPISL
+334 EADADKSAPLSL
-347 ESIPAAVPNS
+347 ESIPAAVPVT
-357 EDEPYYDQVPADVND
+357 EDEPYYDQVPVDIND
-372 GEYVYIQAGGTG
+372 GEYVYIQAGGTA
-384 SSADEGSSLASTL
+384 SSTEESSGGGTL
-397 PLSLSGPSAP
+397 PT
-407 PAPSAPRNLDSPP
+407 APSAPRAPDSPP
-420 CGTAPNY
+420 CAVAPNY

-442 PSESGNDL
+442 PSEAGSEL

-458 LLRTISSDTEASS
+458 LLRTISSDTEASA
-471 TPPALRRLQ
+471 TPPALRKLQ
-480 NQESSTSNNAE
+480 HQESNNSNNAE
-491 AERLTMHRCIITSI
+491 AERLTMHRCIVTSI
-505 IESES
+505 IESET

-555 HKNFLEGLKAAVAS
+555 HKSFLEGLKSAVAS
-569 WEEPLSVGI
+569 WEEPLSVGS

-583 AENINVYGAFLH
+583 AENINIYGAFLH

-606 RCASSPTFANLTR
+606 RCSTSQRFADLTR
-619 QISCHGQPM
+619 QIACRGQPM

-662 AMLTEALNMTQHFLD
+662 AMLTDALNMTQHFLD

-751 VVEEESAGA
+751 VVEEESAA
-760 NAADTRETS
+760 VNSNDMRETS

-791 RAANDDKKIR
+791 RASHDDKKIR
-801 LGGRGGAEKQRKK
+801 IGGRGGAEKNRKK

-829 VLRVGAKAPGSCTL
+829 VFRVGARAPGSTAL
-843 QRQHIFFLSSEYE
+843 HRQHVFFLSSEYE

-873 PAGAN
+873 PAGA
-878 SISMLELQA
+878 SAVSMLELQA

-909 DDSLLLGDLQLHIGG
+909 DDSLLLGDLQLHIAG

-931 AADYYIVVEVDSY
+931 AADYYVVVEVDSY

-989 VLRGKCTIK
+989 VLRGKCTLK
-998 LSRDWVSESGS
+998 LSREWVSEGAGAG
-1009 GGVGR
+1009 GGVSR
-1014 TVLLGGGSL
+1014 TVSLGGGSL

-1034 SSRRVP
+1034 SARRVP
-1040 TNKPGALFGAKI
+1040 SAKPGALFGAKI

-1082 GIYRVSGSASDLN
+1082 GVYRVSGSTSDLN

-1135 FTDALYPEFTRAW
+1135 FTDALYPELLRAW
-1148 GATQGVGTSIDS
+1148 GATQGAGASVDS
-1160 APAQTR
+1160 GPAHTR
-1166 RHALLKCYAQLP
+1166 RHALMKCYAQLP
-1178 DLNKD
+1178 DLNKN

-1191 LIKVNQ
+1191 FVKVNQ
-1197 LEAENKMSLHN
+1197 HEGENKMSLHN

-1218 RPAGAGGAGGPGGGR
+1218 RPSSASAGSKQR
-1233 VRPDQLAA
+1233 TDLLAA

-1264 HLSSHTHHRAQ
+1264 QLSSHHRGP
-1275 ALLD
+1275 ALMD

>member
-11 WVQRFPDSALPAAW
+11 WVQRFPESALPAAW

-39 VAILREE
+39 VAVLREE

-61 SDVAKQKEASQSNR
+61 SDVEKHKAVSQTRS
-75 TAPPSGADVKD
+75 APPSGADVKEI
-86 PDDKTADSKQGSNT
+86 DDKTCDSKQGSNT
-100 NSLSKKSEVSLSSNN
+100 NSLSKKSEISVASSS
-115 DDSTNET
+115 DESTPESSEKPT
-122 VECEEVQLR
+122 EVQLR
-131 SKPVHIGER
+131 NKVIHSAAR

-148 ELSSNL
+148 EISSTLS
-154 AAEAARRRCNSEIV
+154 EAARRRCNSELV
-168 QRSENNRDTN
+168 QRSEPLPEANN
-178 VGLDQTSPK
+178 VIPEEKSPK
-187 QAENRPASQIGDFV
+187 QPKARPASQAGDFV

-210 LAEKASKQSEES
+210 LAENAAKKAEETTS
-222 PQSSE
+222 PSSE
-227 SSPVDP
+227 SSSVEPT
-233 VAATKKK
+233 AAKKK

-248 VFSKRGV
+248 VFNKRGA
-255 SLPESGLAEDSPPS
+255 SLPESEDSPPS
-269 SLGRRIR
+269 SLGRRLR
-276 NAESRES
+276 SADSRES
-283 ITSRASTPSISER
+283 IHSRASTPSIIER

-322 DEEVTFTTPDPL
+322 DEEVTSTTPDLP
-334 EANEEDKSAPISL
+334 EVSEPDKSPPASL
-347 ESIPAAVPNS
+347 ESIPAVS
-357 EDEPYYDQVPADVND
+357 GSVEDEPYYDQVPVDPND

-384 SSADEGSSLASTL
+384 SSTDEGSSGTSTL
-397 PLSLSGPSAP
+397 PLSAKAP
-407 PAPSAPRNLDSPP
+407 TAPRAPDSPP
-420 CGTAPNY
+420 APNY
-427 VNIHYFIQQAGEGTE
+427 VNIHYFIHRQ
-442 PSESGNDL
+442 SESEQSET
-450 ADSSDTPL
+450 SSELLESSETPL
-458 LLRTISSDTEASS
+458 LLRTISSDTEATG
-471 TPPALRRLQ
+471 TPPALRKLQ
-480 NQESSTSNNAE
+480 HQESNMSSNAE
-491 AERLTMHRCIITSI
+491 AERLTMHRCIVTSI
-505 IESES
+505 IESET

-529 LSTSQPVITEEEFN
+529 LNSSQPVITEEEFN

-555 HKNFLEGLKAAVAS
+555 HKNFLEGLKAAITT
-569 WEEPLSVGI
+569 WDEPLSVGV

-583 AENINVYGAFLH
+583 AESINIYGAFLH

-606 RCASSPTFANLTR
+606 RCTTSSLFADLTK
-619 QISCHGQPM
+619 QITCRGQPM

-689 NADRAQRRLV
+689 TADRTLRRLV

-704 VELSDGHRKLRHLF
+704 VELCDGHRKLRHLL

-732 GRDKFTFE
+732 SRDKYTFE
-740 LKWFI
+740 VKWFI
-745 PLPDIV
+745 TLSDIV
-751 VVEEESAGA
+751 VVEEDSIGTGVEAK
-760 NAADTRETS
+760 EVS

-791 RAANDDKKIR
+791 RLVQDDKKLK
-801 LGGRGGAEKQRKK
+801 LGSKGVAEKQRKK
-814 LAELEGQLVLASPNL
+814 LAELEGQLVVASPNL
-829 VLRVGAKAPGSCTL
+829 VFRIGARAAGSSGAL
-843 QRQHIFFLSSEYE
+843 HRQHIFFLSSEYE

-867 QASSAP
+867 QSSSAP
-873 PAGAN
+873 PG
-878 SISMLELQA
+878 SCGVSLLELQS

-892 RSYLQTDM
+892 RGNLQADVS
-900 GSYLLRSGR
+900 SYLLRVGR
-909 DDSLLLGDLQLHIGG
+909 DDCLLLGDLQIHLGG
-924 MTAPLDT
+924 ITAPLDT
-931 AADYYIVVEVDSY
+931 TADYYIVVEVDSY

-989 VLRGKCTIK
+989 VLRGKNVLK
-998 LSRDWVSESGS
+998 LSREWVDT
-1009 GGVGR
+1009 
-1014 TVLLGGGSL
+1014 TVSRAVQLGGGSL
-1023 PLRLRLLPPER
+1023 TLRLKLLPPELTA
-1034 SSRRVP
+1034 RRVP
-1040 TNKPGALFGAKI
+1040 AAKPGALFQAKI
-1052 THVAKREKRN
+1052 HHVCKREKRN

-1082 GIYRVSGSASDLN
+1082 GVYRVSGSASDLN

-1135 FTDALYPEFTRAW
+1135 FTDALYPELLKAW
-1148 GATQGVGTSIDS
+1148 SASQGAGTSIDS
-1160 APAQTR
+1160 GPAQTR
-1166 RHALLKCYAQLP
+1166 RHALLKCYSQLP
-1178 DLNKD
+1178 DLNKN

-1191 LIKVNQ
+1191 FVNVNKY
-1197 LEAENKMSLHN
+1197 EAENKMSLHN

-1218 RPAGAGGAGGPGGGR
+1218 RPSGSNQIKQR
-1233 VRPDQLAA
+1233 IDLLAA

-1257 QQRQLAA
+1257 QHRQLASQ
-1264 HLSSHTHHRAQ
+1264 LSSHHRST
-1275 ALLD
+1275 LE

>member
-11 WVQRFPDSALPAAW
+11 WVQRFPDSTLPAAW
-25 EEDVRANLAKHKQK
+25 EEDVRANLSKHKQK

-46 LEKEEFYVEYLETLL
+46 LEKEEFYVSYLETLL
-61 SDVAKQKEASQSNR
+61 SDVEKHKAAQGNR
-75 TAPPSGADVKD
+75 AAPPLV
-86 PDDKTADSKQGSNT
+86 PDSNEPDKTSDNKQESNT
-100 NSLSKKSEVSLSSNN
+100 DSLSKKSETSLASSV
-115 DDSTNET
+115 DSTTET

-131 SKPVHIGER
+131 SKPVHAGER
-140 SSVNQCIN
+140 SSINQCIN

-154 AAEAARRRCNSEIV
+154 AAEARRRCHSEIV
-168 QRSENNRDTN
+168 QRTDNIQDSK
-178 VGLDQTSPK
+178 VAVDQTSPTQVK
-187 QAENRPASQIGDFV
+187 NRPTSQSGDFV

-210 LAEKASKQSEES
+210 LAENASKKTDES

-227 SSPVDP
+227 SSPVEP
-233 VAATKKK
+233 TAAAKKK

-248 VFSKRGV
+248 VFNKRGA
-255 SLPESGLAEDSPPS
+255 SLPESGLVEDSPPS
-269 SLGRRIR
+269 SLGRRMR

-283 ITSRASTPSISER
+283 IASRASTPSISER

-322 DEEVTFTTPDPL
+322 DEEVTSTTPDLP
-334 EANEEDKSAPISL
+334 EGSDDKSAPISL
-347 ESIPAAVPNS
+347 ESIPAVVPA
-357 EDEPYYDQVPADVND
+357 EDEPYYDQVPSDMND

-384 SSADEGSSLASTL
+384 SSTDDGSSGTSTL
-397 PLSLSGPSAP
+397 ALSAAASAP
-407 PAPSAPRNLDSPP
+407 PDPSVTRGPDSPP
-420 CGTAPNY
+420 CATAPNY
-427 VNIHYFIQQAGEGTE
+427 VNIHYFIQQAGEGVE
-442 PSESGNDL
+442 PSEVASEL
-450 ADSSDTPL
+450 VDSTDTPL
-458 LLRTISSDTEASS
+458 LLRAISSDTEASA
-471 TPPALRRLQ
+471 TPPALRKLQ
-480 NQESSTSNNAE
+480 TQESTNSNAE
-491 AERLTMHRCIITSI
+491 AERLTMHRCIVKSI
-505 IESES
+505 IESET

-569 WEEPLSVGI
+569 WDEPLSVGI

-583 AENINVYGAFLH
+583 AENINIYGAFLH

-606 RCASSPTFANLTR
+606 RCSTSQYFAELTR
-619 QISCHGQPM
+619 EIACRGQPM

-662 AMLTEALNMTQHFLD
+662 TMLTDALNMTQHFLD

-751 VVEEESAGA
+751 VVEEEAGVEA
-760 NAADTRETS
+760 RETS

-791 RAANDDKKIR
+791 RAVADDKKIR
-801 LGGRGGAEKQRKK
+801 IGSRGALEKQRKK

-829 VLRVGAKAPGSCTL
+829 VFRVGAKAAGGGL
-843 QRQHIFFLSSEYE
+843 QRQHVFFLSSEFE

-873 PAGAN
+873 PLGATA
-878 SISMLELQA
+878 ISMLELQA

-892 RSYLQTDM
+892 RSFLQTDM

-924 MTAPLDT
+924 CTSPLDT
-931 AADYYIVVEVDSY
+931 QADYYIVVEIDSY

-957 RSAQPRWNESFTLDL
+957 RSAQPRWNENFTLDL

-989 VLRGKCTIK
+989 VLRGKCTLK
-998 LSRDWVSESGS
+998 LSREWALET
-1009 GGVGR
+1009 GGVCR
-1014 TVLLGGGSL
+1014 AVSLGGGSL
-1023 PLRLRLLPPER
+1023 PLRLRILPPER
-1034 SSRRVP
+1034 EARRVP
-1040 TNKPGALFGAKI
+1040 SAKPGALFGAKI

-1071 REVERRGIHEV
+1071 REVERRGITEV
-1082 GIYRVSGSASDLN
+1082 GVYRISGSASDLN

-1135 FTDALYPEFTRAW
+1135 FTDALYPELIRAW
-1148 GATQGVGTSIDS
+1148 GATQGAGTSVDS
-1160 APAQTR
+1160 GPAHTR

-1178 DLNKD
+1178 DLNKN

-1191 LIKVNQ
+1191 FVKVNQ
-1197 LEAENKMSLHN
+1197 HERENKMSLHN

-1218 RPAGAGGAGGPGGGR
+1218 RPASAAAAKQR
-1233 VRPDQLAA
+1233 TDLLAA

-1257 QQRQLAA
+1257 QHRQLAA
-1264 HLSSHTHHRAQ
+1264 QLSSHQRGPSMM
-1275 ALLD
+1275 D

>member
-1 MSVFGDFQRV
+1 MSVYGDFQRV
-11 WVQRFPDSALPAAW
+11 WVQRFPESALPAAW

-61 SDVAKQKEASQSNR
+61 SDVEKHKAASQDNK
-75 TAPPSGADVKD
+75 TTPPSGSDVNEL
-86 PDDKTADSKQGSNT
+86 DDKVSEIKQVSKT
-100 NSLSKKSEVSLSSNN
+100 DSLSKKSDLSLNSNN
-115 DDSTNET
+115 DNSIEE
-122 VECEEVQLR
+122 VICEEVQLR
-131 SKPVHIGER
+131 NKQMHIAER

-154 AAEAARRRCNSEIV
+154 VATEAARRRCNSEIV
-168 QRSENNRDTN
+168 HRTENNQDK
-178 VGLDQTSPK
+178 VAVDQTSHSQSK
-187 QAENRPASQIGDFV
+187 NRPTSQTGDFV

-210 LAEKASKQSEES
+210 LAENASKKSEES

-233 VAATKKK
+233 VSVAKKK

-255 SLPESGLAEDSPPS
+255 SLPESAGVDDSPPS
-269 SLGRRIR
+269 SLGRKIR

-283 ITSRASTPSISER
+283 IASRASTPSISER

-322 DEEVTFTTPDPL
+322 DEEVTSTTPDLP
-334 EANEEDKSAPISL
+334 EGTDADKSAPLSL
-347 ESIPAAVPNS
+347 ESIPASVPIA
-357 EDEPYYDQVPADVND
+357 EDEPYYDQVPTDAND

-384 SSADEGSSLASTL
+384 SSAEEGPSSQPT
-397 PLSLSGPSAP
+397 PSAP
-407 PAPSAPRNLDSPP
+407 PAPRLDSPT
-420 CGTAPNY
+420 CTIAPNY
-427 VNIHYFIQQAGEGTE
+427 VNIHYFIQQAADAAEMSEGVT
-442 PSESGNDL
+442 DM

-458 LLRTISSDTEASS
+458 LLRTISSDNETNA
-471 TPPALRRLQ
+471 TPPSLRKLQ
-480 NQESSTSNNAE
+480 TQESNISNNAE

-505 IESES
+505 IESET

-555 HKNFLEGLKAAVAS
+555 HKSFLEGLKAAVAS
-569 WEEPLSVGI
+569 WEEPLSVGT

-606 RCASSPTFANLTR
+606 RCATSQNFAHLTK

-662 AMLTEALNMTQHFLD
+662 AMLTDALNMTQHFLD

-751 VVEEESAGA
+751 VVDEDSAGA
-760 NAADTRETS
+760 GAVEARETS

-791 RAANDDKKIR
+791 RAATDDKKIR
-801 LGGRGGAEKQRKK
+801 LGSRGAAEKQRKK

-829 VLRVGAKAPGSCTL
+829 VFRVGARAPGAATL

-873 PAGAN
+873 PAGSN

-924 MTAPLDT
+924 MTSPLDT

-957 RSAQPRWNESFTLDL
+957 RSSQPRWNESFTLDL

-981 LYEDAARP
+981 LYEDAVRP
-989 VLRGKCTIK
+989 VLRGRCTIK
-998 LSRDWVSESGS
+998 VSREWVTE
-1009 GGVGR
+1009 GGVCR
-1014 TVLLGGGSL
+1014 TVSLGGGNL
-1023 PLRLRLLPPER
+1023 PLRVRLLPPER
-1034 SSRRVP
+1034 SARRVP
-1040 TNKPGALFGAKI
+1040 NAKPGALFGAKI
-1052 THVAKREKRN
+1052 AHVARREKRN

-1071 REVERRGIHEV
+1071 REVERRGLHEV
-1082 GIYRVSGSASDLN
+1082 GVYRVSGSASDLN
-1095 RLKKSFETNA
+1095 RLKKSFETNP

-1135 FTDALYPEFTRAW
+1135 FTDALYPELLKAW
-1148 GATQGVGTSIDS
+1148 GSVQGVGISVDS
-1160 APAQTR
+1160 GPAHTR

-1178 DLNKD
+1178 DLNKN

-1191 LIKVNQ
+1191 FVKVNQ
-1197 LEAENKMSLHN
+1197 HEGENKMSLHN

-1218 RPAGAGGAGGPGGGR
+1218 RPASGGGGAGGKQRSDP
-1233 VRPDQLAA
+1233 LAA

-1257 QQRQLAA
+1257 QHRQLAA
-1264 HLSSHTHHRAQ
+1264 QLSSHHRAPHHV
-1275 ALLD
+1275 LD

>member
-11 WVQRFPDSALPAAW
+11 WVQRFPESALPAAW

-61 SDVAKQKEASQSNR
+61 SDVEKHKAAAQGNR
-75 TAPPSGADVKD
+75 TTPPSGGDVND
-86 PDDKTADSKQGSNT
+86 LNDKASDSKQGSDT
-100 NSLSKKSEVSLSSNN
+100 DLLLQKSEASPTSNKSE
-115 DDSTNET
+115 DSTPEKA
-122 VECEEVQLR
+122 ESEPVQLR
-131 SKPVHIGER
+131 NKPVRITER

-148 ELSSNL
+148 ELSNL

-168 QRSENNRDTN
+168 QRTDINRDN
-178 VGLDQTSPK
+178 VAVEQTSPN
-187 QAENRPASQIGDFV
+187 QAKNRPTSQTGDFV

-210 LAEKASKQSEES
+210 LAEASKKSEES
-222 PQSSE
+222 QQSSE
-227 SSPVDP
+227 GSPVDP
-233 VAATKKK
+233 VAVAKKK

-248 VFSKRGV
+248 VFSKRGA
-255 SLPESGLAEDSPPS
+255 SLPETGLAEDSPPS

-283 ITSRASTPSISER
+283 IASRASTPSISER

-322 DEEVTFTTPDPL
+322 DEEGTSTTPDL
-334 EANEEDKSAPISL
+334 GDATDADKSAPISL
-347 ESIPAAVPNS
+347 ESIPAAMPGS
-357 EDEPYYDQVPADVND
+357 EDEPYYDQVPVDIND

-384 SSADEGSSLASTL
+384 SSTEDGSSGTSTL
-397 PLSLSGPSAP
+397 PLGTPGAPGPALAAP
-407 PAPSAPRNLDSPP
+407 PSAPRAPDSPP
-420 CGTAPNY
+420 AATAPNY
-427 VNIHYFIQQAGEGTE
+427 VNIHYFLQGGGDGTE
-442 PSESGNDL
+442 QSDTVSEL

-458 LLRTISSDTEASS
+458 LLRTISSDTEASA
-471 TPPALRRLQ
+471 TPPALRKLHT
-480 NQESSTSNNAE
+480 QESSGNNAE

-505 IESES
+505 IESET

-583 AENINVYGAFLH
+583 AENINIYGAFLH

-606 RCASSPTFANLTR
+606 RCATSQSFAHLTR
-619 QISCHGQPM
+619 QIACHGQPM

-751 VVEEESAGA
+751 VVEDEAAGA
-760 NAADTRETS
+760 GDARETS

-791 RAANDDKKIR
+791 RAAADDKKIR
-801 LGGRGGAEKQRKK
+801 IGGRGAAEKQRKK
-814 LAELEGQLVLASPNL
+814 LAELEAQLVLASPNL
-829 VLRVGAKAPGSCTL
+829 VFRVGARAPGSSSAL

-873 PAGAN
+873 PAGSS

-909 DDSLLLGDLQLHIGG
+909 DDSLLLGDLQLHVGG

-998 LSRDWVSESGS
+998 LSREWVAESAG

-1014 TVLLGGGSL
+1014 TVCVGGGSL
-1023 PLRLRLLPPER
+1023 TLRLRVLPPER
-1034 SSRRVP
+1034 SARRVP
-1040 TNKPGALFGAKI
+1040 SAKPGALFGNKI

-1082 GIYRVSGSASDLN
+1082 GVYRVSGSASDLN

-1135 FTDALYPEFTRAW
+1135 FTDALYPELLKAW
-1148 GATQGVGTSIDS
+1148 GATQGAGTSVDS
-1160 APAQTR
+1160 GPAHTR

-1178 DLNKD
+1178 DLNKN

-1191 LIKVNQ
+1191 FVKVNQ
-1197 LEAENKMSLHN
+1197 HESENKMSMHN

-1218 RPAGAGGAGGPGGGR
+1218 RPGSAGGGSKAR
-1233 VRPDQLAA
+1233 TDLLAA

-1264 HLSSHTHHRAQ
+1264 QLSSHHRGPNHS
-1275 ALLD
+1275 LD

>member
-11 WVQRFPDSALPAAW
+11 WVQRFPESALPAAW

-61 SDVAKQKEASQSNR
+61 SDVEKHKAAAQSNR
-75 TAPPSGADVKD
+75 GAPPSGADVIE
-86 PDDKTADSKQGSNT
+86 PDDKTSDSKQGSNT
-100 NSLSKKSEVSLSSNN
+100 DSLSKKSEVSIDSSNKS
-115 DDSTNET
+115 DDSTTET
-122 VECEEVQLR
+122 AECEDVQLR
-131 SKPVHIGER
+131 SKPVHIAER

-154 AAEAARRRCNSEIV
+154 AAEAARRRCNSEVV
-168 QRSENNRDTN
+168 QRTESSRDIT
-178 VGLDQTSPK
+178 VGKSSPTPTK
-187 QAENRPASQIGDFV
+187 NRPASQAGDFV

-210 LAEKASKQSEES
+210 VAENAAKKAEES

-233 VAATKKK
+233 TAIAKKK

-248 VFSKRGV
+248 VFSKRGA
-255 SLPESGLAEDSPPS
+255 SLPESGLVDDSPPS

-283 ITSRASTPSISER
+283 IASRASTPSISER

-322 DEEVTFTTPDPL
+322 DEEVTSTTPDLP
-334 EANEEDKSAPISL
+334 EGDADKSAPISL
-347 ESIPAAVPNS
+347 ESIPASVPLA
-357 EDEPYYDQVPADVND
+357 EDEPYYDQVPVDIND

-384 SSADEGSSLASTL
+384 SSTEDASSGTSTL
-397 PLSLSGPSAP
+397 PLSA
-407 PAPSAPRNLDSPP
+407 APSAPTAPRAPDSPP
-420 CGTAPNY
+420 CAVAPNY
-427 VNIHYFIQQAGEGTE
+427 VNIHYFIQQAGEGQE
-442 PSESGNDL
+442 PSEAGTEL

-458 LLRTISSDTEASS
+458 LLRTISSDTEVSA
-471 TPPALRRLQ
+471 TPPALRKLQ
-480 NQESSTSNNAE
+480 HQ
-491 AERLTMHRCIITSI
+491 
-505 IESES
+505 
-510 VYVECL
+510 
-516 YVMEKYMNAIKAT
+516 YMNAIKAT

-569 WEEPLSVGI
+569 YEEPLSVGS

-606 RCASSPTFANLTR
+606 RCSTSQRFADLTR
-619 QISCHGQPM
+619 QIACRGQPM

-662 AMLTEALNMTQHFLD
+662 AMLTDALNMTQHFLD

-751 VVEEESAGA
+751 VVEEESAVTNA
-760 NAADTRETS
+760 NDARETS

-791 RAANDDKKIR
+791 RASHDDKKMRI
-801 LGGRGGAEKQRKK
+801 GGRGAVEKQRKK

-829 VLRVGAKAPGSCTL
+829 VFRVGARAPGGSAL

-873 PAGAN
+873 PAGSN
-878 SISMLELQA
+878 TVSMLELQA

-931 AADYYIVVEVDSY
+931 AADYYVVVEVDSY

-989 VLRGKCTIK
+989 VLRGKCTLK
-998 LSRDWVSESGS
+998 LSRDWVAESAS
-1009 GGVGR
+1009 GGVSR
-1014 TVLLGGGSL
+1014 TVMLGGGSL

-1034 SSRRVP
+1034 SARRVP
-1040 TNKPGALFGAKI
+1040 NAKAGALFGAKI

-1082 GIYRVSGSASDLN
+1082 GVYRVSGSASDLN

-1135 FTDALYPEFTRAW
+1135 FTDALYPELLRAW
-1148 GATQGVGTSIDS
+1148 GATQGAGTSVDS
-1160 APAQTR
+1160 GPAHTR

-1178 DLNKD
+1178 DLNKN

-1191 LIKVNQ
+1191 FVKVNQ
-1197 LEAENKMSLHN
+1197 HEGENKMSLHN

-1218 RPAGAGGAGGPGGGR
+1218 RPASAGGASKQR
-1233 VRPDQLAA
+1233 TDLLAA

-1264 HLSSHTHHRAQ
+1264 QLSSHHRTTP
-1275 ALLD
+1275 LLD

>member
-11 WVQRFPDSALPAAW
+11 WVQRFPESALPAAW

-61 SDVAKQKEASQSNR
+61 SDVEKHKAAAQGNR
-75 TAPPSGADVKD
+75 TAPPSGGDVND
-86 PDDKTADSKQGSNT
+86 LDDKTSDSKQGSNT
-100 NSLSKKSEVSLSSNN
+100 DSLSKKSEASLSSNKS
-115 DDSTNET
+115 DESTTAET
-122 VECEEVQLR
+122 AECEEVQLR
-131 SKPVHIGER
+131 NKPVRITER

-168 QRSENNRDTN
+168 QRIPDIKQENNG
-178 VGLDQTSPK
+178 VEQTSPN
-187 QAENRPASQIGDFV
+187 QAKNRPTSQTGDFV

-210 LAEKASKQSEES
+210 LAESAKKAEES
-222 PQSSE
+222 QQSSDG
-227 SSPVDP
+227 SPVEP
-233 VAATKKK
+233 IVIAKKK

-248 VFSKRGV
+248 VFSKRGA

-283 ITSRASTPSISER
+283 IASRASTPSISER

-322 DEEVTFTTPDPL
+322 DEEAISTTPDL
-334 EANEEDKSAPISL
+334 GEGTDADKSAPISL
-347 ESIPAAVPNS
+347 ESIPAAVPGS
-357 EDEPYYDQVPADVND
+357 EDEPYYDQVPVDIND

-384 SSADEGSSLASTL
+384 SSTEDASSGTSTL
-397 PLSLSGPSAP
+397 PLAATPAASAP
-407 PAPSAPRNLDSPP
+407 AAPTAPRAPDSPP
-420 CGTAPNY
+420 CAPTAPNY
-427 VNIHYFIQQAGEGTE
+427 VNIHYFIQEGGADTE
-442 PSESGNDL
+442 TSDTVSDL

-458 LLRTISSDTEASS
+458 LLRTISSDTEASA
-471 TPPALRRLQ
+471 TPPALRKLHTT
-480 NQESSTSNNAE
+480 ESSSNNAE
-491 AERLTMHRCIITSI
+491 AERLTMHHCIIKSI
-505 IESES
+505 IESET

-555 HKNFLEGLKAAVAS
+555 HKNFLDGLNSAVAS

-583 AENINVYGAFLH
+583 AENINIYGAFLH

-606 RCASSPTFANLTR
+606 RCSTSQSFAHLTK

-751 VVEEESAGA
+751 VVDDEAPGA
-760 NAADTRETS
+760 AADARETS

-791 RAANDDKKIR
+791 RASADDKKIR
-801 LGGRGGAEKQRKK
+801 LGGRGAAEKQRKK
-814 LAELEGQLVLASPNL
+814 LAELEAQLVLASPNL
-829 VLRVGAKAPGSCTL
+829 VFRVGARAPGSAAAL

-873 PAGAN
+873 PAGSTA
-878 SISMLELQA
+878 ISMLELQA

-909 DDSLLLGDLQLHIGG
+909 DDSLLLGDLLLHIGG

-998 LSRDWVSESGS
+998 LSREWVSEGGAVAGA
-1009 GGVGR
+1009 GGVSR
-1014 TVLLGGGSL
+1014 TVCVGGGSL
-1023 PLRLRLLPPER
+1023 TLRVRVLPPER
-1034 SSRRVP
+1034 EARRVP
-1040 TNKPGALFGAKI
+1040 SAKPGALFGAKI
-1052 THVAKREKRN
+1052 THVAKYVHRTHAHTHTRLG
-1062 IPFIISACV
+1062 
-1071 REVERRGIHEV
+1071 RRL
-1082 GIYRVSGSASDLN
+1082 AD
-1095 RLKKSFETNA
+1095 TA
-1105 YEAEQLLKEVDIHSV
+1105 
-1120 TGVLKLYL
+1120 
-1128 RELPEAL
+1128 
-1135 FTDALYPEFTRAW
+1135 RARAAARAR
-1148 GATQGVGTSIDS
+1148 GAPR
-1160 APAQTR
+1160 A
-1166 RHALLKCYAQLP
+1166 
-1178 DLNKD
+1178 
-1183 CIDFLLNH
+1183 
-1191 LIKVNQ
+1191 
-1197 LEAENKMSLHN
+1197 
-1208 LATVFGPTLL
+1208 
-1218 RPAGAGGAGGPGGGR
+1218 
-1233 VRPDQLAA
+1233 
-1241 GTVDA
+1241 
-1246 MAQAGILYCLL
+1246 
-1257 QQRQLAA
+1257 QRQARRALRRQDHARRQVRTPHTRTYTHTPRAA
-1264 HLSSHTHHRAQ
+1264 AR
-1275 ALLD
+1275 

>member
-11 WVQRFPDSALPAAW
+11 WVQRFPESALPAAW

-61 SDVAKQKEASQSNR
+61 SDVEKHKAAAGGR
-75 TAPPSGADVKD
+75 AAPPSGADVND
-86 PDDKTADSKQGSNT
+86 PDDKTPGSKQGSNT
-100 NSLSKKSEVSLSSNN
+100 NSLSKKSEASLN
-115 DDSTNET
+115 STKTDESTET
-122 VECEEVQLR
+122 VEVEEVQLR
-131 SKPVHIGER
+131 SKPVHIAER

-154 AAEAARRRCNSEIV
+154 AAEAARRRCNSEVV
-168 QRSENNRDTN
+168 QRTDTA
-178 VGLDQTSPK
+178 DQTSPT
-187 QAENRPASQIGDFV
+187 QAKNRPTSQTADFV

-210 LAEKASKQSEES
+210 IAENANKKSEDS

-233 VAATKKK
+233 TVAAKKK

-248 VFSKRGV
+248 VFGKHRGA
-255 SLPESGLAEDSPPS
+255 SMPESGLAEDSPPS
-269 SLGRRIR
+269 SLGRKIR

-283 ITSRASTPSISER
+283 IASRASTPSISER

-322 DEEVTFTTPDPL
+322 DEEVTSTTPDLP
-334 EANEEDKSAPISL
+334 EGDAEKSAPVSL
-347 ESIPAAVPNS
+347 ESIPAAVPS
-357 EDEPYYDQVPADVND
+357 VEDEPYYDQVPVDIND

-384 SSADEGSSLASTL
+384 SSTEEGSTGTSTL
-397 PLSLSGPSAP
+397 PLHPPS
-407 PAPSAPRNLDSPP
+407 APSAPTAPDSPP
-420 CGTAPNY
+420 NVTVPNY
-427 VNIHYFIQQAGEGTE
+427 VNIHYFIQQAAEGPE
-442 PSESGNDL
+442 PSEAGSEL

-458 LLRTISSDTEASS
+458 LLRTISSDTEASN
-471 TPPALRRLQ
+471 TPPALRKLHT
-480 NQESSTSNNAE
+480 QESTNSSNAE
-491 AERLTMHRCIITSI
+491 AERLTMHRCIVTSI
-505 IESES
+505 IESET

-555 HKNFLEGLKAAVAS
+555 HKNFLEGLKTAVAS
-569 WEEPLSVGI
+569 WEEPLSVGS

-606 RCASSPTFANLTR
+606 RCSSSPRFADLTR
-619 QISCHGQPM
+619 QIACRGQPM

-662 AMLTEALNMTQHFLD
+662 AMLTDALNMTQHFLD

-751 VVEEESAGA
+751 VVEEEAAGLS
-760 NAADTRETS
+760 AADAREAS

-791 RAANDDKKIR
+791 RAAHDDKKLR
-801 LGGRGGAEKQRKK
+801 LGGRGAAEKQRKK

-829 VLRVGAKAPGSCTL
+829 IFRVGARAPGSSAL

-873 PAGAN
+873 PAG
-878 SISMLELQA
+878 SSTVSMLELQA

-957 RSAQPRWNESFTLDL
+957 RSAQPRWNESYTLDL

-989 VLRGKCTIK
+989 VLRGKCILK
-998 LSRDWVSESGS
+998 LSKEWVAESAS
-1009 GGVGR
+1009 GGVSR
-1014 TVLLGGGSL
+1014 TVCVGGGSL

-1034 SSRRVP
+1034 SARRVP
-1040 TNKPGALFGAKI
+1040 SAKPGALFGAKI

-1135 FTDALYPEFTRAW
+1135 FTDALYPELLRAW
-1148 GATQGVGTSIDS
+1148 GATQGAGVSVDS
-1160 APAQTR
+1160 GPAHTR

-1178 DLNKD
+1178 DLNKN

-1191 LIKVNQ
+1191 FVKVNQ
-1197 LEAENKMSLHN
+1197 HEGENKMSLHN

-1218 RPAGAGGAGGPGGGR
+1218 RPASAGANSKLR
-1233 VRPDQLAA
+1233 TDLLAA

-1264 HLSSHTHHRAQ
+1264 QLSSHHRPP
-1275 ALLD
+1275 LLD

>member
-11 WVQRFPDSALPAAW
+11 WVQRFPESALPAAW

-61 SDVAKQKEASQSNR
+61 SDVEKHKASQESR
-75 TAPPSGADVKD
+75 TAPPSGADTN
-86 PDDKTADSKQGSNT
+86 DDKTSDSKQDSNT
-100 NSLSKKSEVSLSSNN
+100 DSLSKKSESSLKS
-115 DDSTNET
+115 DDSIEGAEND
-122 VECEEVQLR
+122 EVHLR
-131 SKPVHIGER
+131 KKPINFAER

-154 AAEAARRRCNSEIV
+154 AAEARRRCNSEIV
-168 QRSENNRDTN
+168 QRTDNENSVDVEPNKT
-178 VGLDQTSPK
+178 QSK
-187 QAENRPASQIGDFV
+187 NRPASQAGDFV

-210 LAEKASKQSEES
+210 AAEKAAKKSDDST
-222 PQSSE
+222 PSSE
-227 SSPVDP
+227 SNSLESAPPV
-233 VAATKKK
+233 KKK

-248 VFSKRGV
+248 VFNKRGA

-269 SLGRRIR
+269 SLRRLR
-276 NAESRES
+276 NADSRES

-322 DEEVTFTTPDPL
+322 DEEVTSTTPDLP
-334 EANEEDKSAPISL
+334 EGSDDKSAPISL
-347 ESIPAAVPNS
+347 ESIPAVPS
-357 EDEPYYDQVPADVND
+357 TEDEPYYDQVPVDIND
-372 GEYVYIQAGGTG
+372 GEYVYIQAGGAGTS
-384 SSADEGSSLASTL
+384 SSAEEVSAVPTA
-397 PLSLSGPSAP
+397 SAP
-407 PAPSAPRNLDSPP
+407 PAPDSPP
-420 CGTAPNY
+420 SAVAPNY
-427 VNIHYFIQQAGEGTE
+427 VNIHYFIQHAGEGTE
-442 PSESGNDL
+442 PSETGEL

-458 LLRTISSDTEASS
+458 LLRTISSDTEASA
-471 TPPALRRLQ
+471 TPPVLRKLQ
-480 NQESSTSNNAE
+480 QQESIISNNAE
-491 AERLTMHRCIITSI
+491 AERLTMHRCIVTSI
-505 IESES
+505 IESET

-529 LSTSQPVITEEEFN
+529 LSTSQPVITEEEFG

-555 HKNFLEGLKAAVAS
+555 HKNFLEGLKNAVAS

-606 RCASSPTFANLTR
+606 RCGSSQRFADLTR
-619 QISCHGQPM
+619 EIACRGQPV

-662 AMLTEALNMTQHFLD
+662 AMLTDALNMTQHFLD

-751 VVEEESAGA
+751 VVEDEGA
-760 NAADTRETS
+760 NAAAERETS

-777 SQASTVRDQILAEE
+777 SQACTVRDQILAEE
-791 RAANDDKKIR
+791 RAAHDDKKIR
-801 LGGRGGAEKQRKK
+801 LGGRGTAEKQRKK

-829 VLRVGAKAPGSCTL
+829 VFRVGAKAPGGTAL
-843 QRQHIFFLSSEYE
+843 QRHHVFFLSSEYE

-873 PAGAN
+873 PAGT
-878 SISMLELQA
+878 STVSMLELQG

-944 GHYFRKAKSKLVC
+944 GHYFRKAKSKLIC

-989 VLRGKCTIK
+989 VLRGKCTLK
-998 LSRDWVSESGS
+998 LSREWVGESVS
-1009 GGVGR
+1009 RSVC
-1014 TVLLGGGSL
+1014 VGGGSL
-1023 PLRLRLLPPER
+1023 PLRLRVLPPER
-1034 SSRRVP
+1034 SARHVP
-1040 TNKPGALFGAKI
+1040 SAKPGALFGAKI

-1071 REVERRGIHEV
+1071 REVERRGISEV

-1095 RLKKSFETNA
+1095 RLRKSFETNA
-1105 YEAEQLLKEVDIHSV
+1105 YEAEQLLKEVDVHSV

-1135 FTDALYPEFTRAW
+1135 FTDALYPELLKAW
-1148 GATQGVGTSIDS
+1148 GSTPGVGNSTDS
-1160 APAQTR
+1160 APAHTR

-1178 DLNKD
+1178 DLNKN

-1191 LIKVNQ
+1191 FVKVNNH
-1197 LEAENKMSLHN
+1197 ESENKMSLHN

-1218 RPAGAGGAGGPGGGR
+1218 RPSAAGGKLRA
-1233 VRPDQLAA
+1233 DQLAA

-1246 MAQAGILYCLL
+1246 MAQAGILYTLL
-1257 QQRQLAA
+1257 QQRHLAQHLTA
-1264 HLSSHTHHRAQ
+1264 HRHAPHATNP
-1275 ALLD
+1275 LD